1 MGILGQQNYRT
12 RKWFGKVTKNVTDI
26 PDLLE
31 VQKASFEEL
40 LQKDVAPSDRVKVGL
55 HNAFLSIFPITTF
68 NNAIELSYLGYSIGE
83 PQYDVDECKLRGTTY
98 ELPIKLKVAL
108 ASYDIDEN
116 NHRNKLNSITEQEIH
131 FGSIPCMTDWG
142 TFIINGTERVI
153 VNQLHRSPGTFFDC
167 DKTKTTSGNEVY
179 TSRIVPYHGS
189 WLDFEFDSKG
199 YLYVKIDRKKKFLAT
214 IFLRAWGYSKQEII
228 SAFYIPEKISVHD
241 VKSPDGKETLKAFY
255 KVVDREDENL
265 QKQKIPLDVVTSD
278 GKELAKEGKRFSTG
292 VLRKLEAAGI
302 SEIAIPGEYLT
313 GSDAGTKKDSKD
325 KEKEKTDYLFSQKR
339 LYAPVYDPETGK
351 MIADVNDA
359 IDKNLLDN
367 IIKKGV
373 TEFSVIYIENMN
385 YSPYLSN
392 TLANDKIDNVRK
404 EKDKDREEGRSEE
417 EELTP
422 REKALKE
429 IYKIMYPSTPPNLAT
444 AESYFYN
451 LFLNPELYDLSEV
464 GRLRINYKFKE
475 DVPLSTRQLRK
486 EDVMNSVITLL
497 ELTDGRGKV
506 DDIDHLGNRRVR
518 LVGELLEDVF
528 KTGLL
533 KMAHSIKEK
542 MTGNTMLEN
551 PTPYDVI
558 SYKQVSAVLKDFFA
572 GGQLSQFMD
581 HTNVLSEMT
590 HKRRLS
596 ALGPGGLTRE
606 HAGFD
611 VRDVHRTHYGRIC
624 PVETPEGP
632 NVGLIVSL
640 TTFARINKFG
650 YIETPYRKVVGC
662 RVTDEVVYLDSI
674 KEEKE
679 IIMPSSVKLDENGM
693 IVDEIVNA
701 RKEGDVARVPREEVT
716 LVDLVPVQLVSV
728 SAALIPF
735 LEHDDANRALMGS
748 NMQRQA
754 VPLIRTDAPLVGTGM
769 EKYVARDSGYTL
781 FAQRD
786 GVVVKV
792 DSSRIVVKVEEEENV
807 DVDIYNLIKFKRSN
821 QNTAIN
827 QRPVVSVGD
836 FVRKGDVIADGPA
849 INRGELALGK
859 NVLIAFMPWNG
870 YNYEDSVLINRRL
883 LKDDY
888 FTSIHIEEFL
898 CEARDTK
905 RGPEEITADIPNA
918 SDEILRKLDESGI
931 VRIGQKIKPG
941 DILVGKVT
949 PKGETVLTPEEKLL
963 RAIFGEKAGDVKDN
977 SLYVHP
983 GTEGIV
989 IDTRIFS
996 RKGVKKDNRMKE
1008 QIQEQEEIVRRNRDD
1023 EVRIIE
1029 KHTYELIRKMFVGK
1043 KTDADLKNEKDVV
1056 IVKKG
1061 TELTPEIVESIPE
1074 SVLAAVSVKDRDL
1087 IKNTKELI
1095 LNMRRKVETVKKI
1108 YDNKMKQISR
1118 DDDLTPGVVKSVK
1131 VFVAVKRKLSVG
1143 DKMSGRHGNKGVVS
1157 MLLPEE
1163 DVPYMEDGRTVD
1175 IVLNPLG
1182 VPSRMN
1188 IGQIFEVHLG
1198 LGARRLGE
1206 QINRY
1211 LQENYSVD
1219 KLRAKLKE
1227 ILDPSE
1233 DVAKMI
1239 DEASEDD
1246 VRSFIKSMKGG
1257 IYTATPVFDGAQ
1269 ESEIRQILK
1278 NTGERENGKMILFD
1292 GRTGEPF
1299 ESDVTVG
1306 VMYFLKLH
1314 HLVDEKVHARS
1325 TGPYSLVSQQPLGG
1339 KAQFGGQRLG
1349 EMEVWALGAYGAA
1362 YCLQEFLTVK
1372 SDDVEGRKKLYEAI
1386 VRGKTKYEMGT
1397 PASFTV
1403 LVSEMK
1409 SLCLDVN
1416 VLPTSKQ
1423 NR

>member
-12 RKWFGKVTKNVTDI
+12 RKWFGKVTKHVTDV

-31 VQKASFEEL
+31 VQKASFQEL
-40 LQKDVAPSDRVKVGL
+40 LQKDVAPADRKKIGL
-55 HNAFLSIFPITTF
+55 HKAFLSTFPITSF
-68 NNAIELSYLGYSIGE
+68 NNAIELSYLGYSVGE

-98 ELPIKLKVAL
+98 ELPLKIKAAL

-116 NHRNKLNSITEQEIH
+116 GNRSKLNSITEQEIH

-167 DKTKTTSGNEVY
+167 DKNKTTSGNEVY
-179 TSRIVPYHGS
+179 SARLIPYHGS
-189 WLDFEFDSKG
+189 WLDFEFDSKRL
-199 YLYVKIDRKKKFLAT
+199 LYVKIDRKKKFLAT
-214 IFLRAWGYSKQEII
+214 IFLKAWGYTTQDIV
-228 SAFYIPEKISVHD
+228 SAFYIPEKIAISD
-241 VKSPDGKETLKAFY
+241 VKVPEEKEAKKVY
-255 KVVDREDENL
+255 SKVVAGEDEEIL
-265 QKQKIPLDVVTSD
+265 KKQKIPADVIGKD
-278 GKELAKEGKRFSTG
+278 GKNGKESKELAKEGKKFSTG
-292 VLRKLEAAGI
+292 VLKRLKEAGVGD
-302 SEIAIPGEYLT
+302 IPLTAEYLI
-313 GSDAGTKKDSKD
+313 G
-325 KEKEKTDYLFSQKR
+325 KR
-339 LYAPVYDPETGK
+339 LYAPVCDPKTDEI
-351 MIADVNDA
+351 IANVNDEINA
-359 IDKNLLDN
+359 TLLDN
-367 IIKKGV
+367 ITKKGV
-373 TEFSVIYIENMN
+373 KEFSIIYFENMN

-392 TLANDKIDNVRK
+392 TLKADKTASKEDALLEIYRMMVPSNPVKIDVAQ
-404 EKDKDREEGRSEE
+404 G
-417 EELTP
+417 
-422 REKALKE
+422 
-429 IYKIMYPSTPPNLAT
+429 
-444 AESYFYN
+444 YFN
-451 LFLNPELYDLSEV
+451 ALFLNSENYDLSEV
-464 GRLRINYKFKE
+464 GRLRMNYKFKE
-475 DVPLSTRQLRK
+475 DVALSERQLRK
-486 EDVMNSVITLL
+486 EDVMNSIICLL

-518 LVGELLEDVF
+518 LVGELLEDTF

-533 KMAHSIKEK
+533 KMSHSIKEK
-542 MTGNTMLEN
+542 LAGGSPEN
-551 PTPYDVI
+551 NQSPYEVI
-558 SYKQVSAVLKDFFA
+558 SYKQVSAVLKDFFT
-572 GGQLSQFMD
+572 GGTLSQFMD

-596 ALGPGGLTRE
+596 ALGPGGLTRD
-606 HAGFD
+606 HAGFE

-640 TTFARINKFG
+640 TTFARIDKFG
-650 YIETPYRKVVGC
+650 YIETPYRVVKNC
-662 RVTDEVVYLDSI
+662 KVTDEVVYLDAI
-674 KEEKE
+674 KEETE
-679 IIMPSSVKLDENGM
+679 VIMPSSVKLDKKGM
-693 IVDEIVNA
+693 IIDEIVNA
-701 RKEGDVARVPREEVT
+701 RKDGEPVRVPREEVT

-754 VPLIRTDAPLVGTGM
+754 VPLVKTDAPLVGTGM

-786 GVVVKV
+786 GMVVKV
-792 DSSRIVVKVEEEENV
+792 DSSRIVVKVEEDNNV

-888 FTSIHIEEFL
+888 YTSIHIEEFI

-931 VRIGQKIKPG
+931 IRIGQKIKPG

-983 GTEGIV
+983 GTEGVV

-996 RKGVKKDNRMKE
+996 RKGVKKDNRIKE
-1008 QIQEQEEIVRRNRDD
+1008 QMQEQMDAVKRNRDD

-1056 IVKKG
+1056 VVKKG
-1061 TELTPEIVESIPE
+1061 TELTSEILATVPE
-1074 SVLAAVSVKDRDL
+1074 SLLGALSVKDREL
-1087 IKNTKELI
+1087 LKTAKELL
-1095 LNMRRKVETVKKI
+1095 LNMNRKVDTVKKI
-1108 YDNKMKQISR
+1108 YDNKLKQISR

-1198 LGARRLGE
+1198 LGARKLGE

-1211 LQENYSVD
+1211 MEENYGVD

-1227 ILDPSE
+1227 ILQPSDE
-1233 DVAKMI
+1233 VAKLI
-1239 DEASEDD
+1239 DESDEDD
-1246 VRSFIKSMKGG
+1246 IRSFIKSMKGG

-1278 NTGERENGKMILFD
+1278 DTGERENGKMILFD

-1325 TGPYSLVSQQPLGG
+1325 TGPYSLVTQQPLGG

-1386 VRGKTKYEMGT
+1386 VRGKTKYEMGI
-1397 PASFTV
+1397 PASFSV
-1403 LVSEMK
+1403 LVKEMQ
-1409 SLCLDVN
+1409 SLCLNVN
-1416 VLPTSKQ
+1416 LIEDN

>member
-12 RKWFGKVTKNVTDI
+12 RKWFGKVAKNVTDI

-31 VQKASFEEL
+31 VQKASFQEL
-40 LQKDVAPSDRVKVGL
+40 LQKDVAPADRKKIGL
-55 HNAFLSIFPITTF
+55 HNAFLSIFPITSF
-68 NNAIELSYLGYSIGE
+68 NKAIELSYLGYSIGE

-98 ELPIKLKVAL
+98 ELPLKIRAAL

-116 NHRNKLNSITEQEIH
+116 GNRSKLNSITEQEIH

-167 DKTKTTSGNEVY
+167 DKLKTTSGNEVY
-179 TSRIVPYHGS
+179 AARLIPYHGS
-189 WLDFEFDSKG
+189 WLDFEFDSKRL
-199 YLYVKIDRKKKFLAT
+199 LYVKIDRKKKFLAT
-214 IFLRAWGYSKQEII
+214 IFLKAWGYTTQEIV
-228 SAFYIPEKISVHD
+228 SAFYIPEKIAVHD
-241 VKSPDGKETLKAFY
+241 GVLA
-255 KVVDREDENL
+255 KVVSREDENL
-265 QKQKIPLDVVTSD
+265 SKQKVPVDVIGPED
-278 GKELAKEGKRFSTG
+278 KEIAKEGKKFSTG
-292 VLRKLEAAGI
+292 IIKRLEAAGI
-302 SEIAIPGEYLT
+302 SEITLPAEYLL
-313 GSDAGTKKDSKD
+313 G
-325 KEKEKTDYLFSQKR
+325 KR
-339 LYAPVYDPETGK
+339 LYAPVTDPKTGEVF
-351 MIADVNDA
+351 ANVNDEINA
-359 IDKNLLDN
+359 TLLDN

-373 TEFSVIYIENMN
+373 QEFSIIYFENMN

-392 TLANDKIDNVRK
+392 TLKADKTNSK
-404 EKDKDREEGRSEE
+404 EE
-417 EELTP
+417 
-422 REKALKE
+422 ALLE
-429 IYKIMYPSTPPNLAT
+429 IYKMMVPSNPVKIDVAQG
-444 AESYFYN
+444 YFN
-451 LFLNPELYDLSEV
+451 ALFLNPENYDLSEV
-464 GRLRINYKFKE
+464 GRLRMNYKFKE
-475 DVPLSTRQLRK
+475 DVPLSNRQLRK
-486 EDVMNSVITLL
+486 EDVMNSVVCLL

-533 KMAHSIKEK
+533 KMSHSIKEK
-542 MTGNTMLEN
+542 IAGSGTLDN

-572 GGQLSQFMD
+572 SGQLSQFMD

-596 ALGPGGLTRE
+596 ALGPGGLTRD

-640 TTFARINKFG
+640 TTFARIDQFG
-650 YIETPYRKVVGC
+650 YIETPYRVVRNC
-662 RVTDEVVYLDSI
+662 KVTDEVVYLDAI
-674 KEEKE
+674 KEETE
-679 IIMPSSVKLDENGM
+679 VIMPSSVKLDEKGM
-693 IVDEIVNA
+693 IIDEIVNA
-701 RKEGDVARVPREEVT
+701 RKVGEVARVPREEVT

-754 VPLIRTDAPLVGTGM
+754 VPLIKTDAPLVGTGM

-786 GVVVKV
+786 GTVVKV
-792 DSSRIVVKVEEEENV
+792 DSSRIVVKVEEDNNV

-888 FTSIHIEEFL
+888 YTSVHIEEFI

-931 VRIGQKIKPG
+931 IRIGQKIKPG

-983 GTEGIV
+983 GTEGVV

-1008 QIQEQEEIVRRNRDD
+1008 QMQEQMDAVKRNRDD

-1029 KHTYELIRKMFVGK
+1029 KHTYELVRKMFAGK
-1043 KTDADLKNEKDVV
+1043 KTDADLKNEKDAV

-1061 TELTPEIVESIPE
+1061 TELTPELLETIPE
-1074 SVLAAVSVKDRDL
+1074 SVIGNLSVKDREL
-1087 IKNTKELI
+1087 VKTSRELI
-1095 LNMRRKVETVKKI
+1095 LNMRRKVDTVKKI

-1198 LGARRLGE
+1198 LGARKLGE
-1206 QINRY
+1206 QINRS
-1211 LQENYSVD
+1211 LEENYGVD

-1227 ILDPSE
+1227 VLNPSKE
-1233 DVAKMI
+1233 VAKLI

-1269 ESEIRQILK
+1269 ESEIRDILK
-1278 NTGERENGKMILFD
+1278 KTGERENGKMILFD

-1325 TGPYSLVSQQPLGG
+1325 TGPYSLVTQQPLGG

-1386 VRGKTKYEMGT
+1386 VRGKTKYEMGI
-1397 PASFTV
+1397 PASFSV
-1403 LVSEMK
+1403 LVKEMQ
-1409 SLCLDVN
+1409 SLCLNVN
-1416 VLPTSKQ
+1416 LIEEN

>member
-12 RKWFGKVTKNVTDI
+12 RKWFGKVAKHVTDV

-31 VQKASFEEL
+31 VQKASFDEL
-40 LQKDVAPSDRVKVGL
+40 LQKDTAPSDRVKVGL
-55 HNAFLSIFPITTF
+55 HNAFLSVFPITTF

-98 ELPIKLKVAL
+98 ELPLKIRVAL

-116 NHRNKLNSITEQEIH
+116 NRRRQLNSITEQEIH

-167 DKTKTTSGNEVY
+167 DKNKTTSGNEVY
-179 TSRIVPYHGS
+179 ASRLIPYHGS

-214 IFLRAWGYSKQEII
+214 IFLRAWGYTKQEII
-228 SAFYIPEKISVHD
+228 SAFYIPEKITVHD
-241 VKSPDGKETLKAFY
+241 GVIA

-265 QKQKIPLDVVTSD
+265 QKQKVPLDIVAAD
-278 GKELAKEGKRFSTG
+278 GKDIAKEGKRFSTG
-292 VLRKLEAAGI
+292 VLRKLEAAGV
-302 SEIAIPGEYLT
+302 SEINLPAEYLT
-313 GSDAGTKKDSKD
+313 GSAADTKKD
-325 KEKEKTDYLFSQKR
+325 KEKGEKEYLFSQKR

-359 IDKNLLDN
+359 ITATLLN
-367 IIKKGV
+367 TIIAKGIK
-373 TEFSVIYIENMN
+373 EFSVIYIENMN

-392 TLANDKIDNVRK
+392 TLANDKIDPVR
-404 EKDKDREEGRSEE
+404 KDKDKEEDDGLTSRER
-417 EELTP
+417 
-422 REKALKE
+422 ALKE
-429 IYKIMYPSTPPNLAT
+429 IYRIMYPSTPSNVQT
-444 AESYFYN
+444 AENYFNN
-451 LFLNPELYDLSEV
+451 LFMNPESYDLSEV
-464 GRLRINYKFKE
+464 GRLRMNYKFKE
-475 DVPLSTRQLRK
+475 NVPLSQRQLRK
-486 EDVMNSVITLL
+486 EDVMNSVICLL

-542 MTGNTMLEN
+542 MAGNTLLEN

-596 ALGPGGLTRE
+596 ALGPGGLTRD

-640 TTFARINKFG
+640 TTFARIDKFG
-650 YIETPYRKVVGC
+650 YIETPYRVVKNC
-662 RVTDEVVYLDSI
+662 KVTDEVVYIDAI
-674 KEEKE
+674 KEETE
-679 IIMPSSVKLDENGM
+679 VIMPCSVKLDKNGK
-693 IVDEIVNA
+693 IIDEIVNA
-701 RKEGDVARVPREEVT
+701 RKEGEVVRVPREEVT

-786 GVVVKV
+786 GTVVKV
-792 DSSRIVVKVEEEENV
+792 DSGRIVVKVEEDGNV
-807 DVDIYNLIKFKRSN
+807 DVDIYNLTKFKRSN

-836 FVRKGDVIADGPA
+836 FVRKGDTIADGPA

-996 RKGVKKDNRMKE
+996 RKGVKKDNRMKA
-1008 QIQEQEEIVRRNRDD
+1008 QLQEQMDIVKRNRDD

-1029 KHTYELIRKMFVGK
+1029 KHTYELVRKMLEGK
-1043 KTDADLKNEKDVV
+1043 KTDAELRNEKDAVV
-1056 IVKKG
+1056 VKKG
-1061 TELTPEIVESIPE
+1061 VELTPEVLASIPE
-1074 SVLAAVSVKDRDL
+1074 SVIAGVSVKDKEL
-1087 IKNTKELI
+1087 LKNVKELI
-1095 LNMRRKVETVKKI
+1095 LNMRRKVDTVKKI

-1211 LQENYSVD
+1211 LQENYGID

-1233 DVAKMI
+1233 EVAKMI

-1269 ESEIRQILK
+1269 ESEIRDILK
-1278 NTGERENGKMILFD
+1278 KTGEHENGKMILFD

-1409 SLCLDVN
+1409 SLCLDVRVISN
-1416 VLPTSKQ
+1416 QKQ

>member
-12 RKWFGKVTKNVTDI
+12 RKWFGKVTKNVTDV

-31 VQKASFEEL
+31 VQKASFQEL
-40 LQKDVAPSDRVKVGL
+40 LQKDVAPADRKKIGL
-55 HNAFLSIFPITTF
+55 HKAFLSTFPITSF
-68 NNAIELSYLGYSIGE
+68 NNAIELTYLGYSVGE

-98 ELPIKLKVAL
+98 ELPLKIKAAL
-108 ASYDIDEN
+108 TSYDVDEN
-116 NHRNKLNSITEQEIH
+116 GNRSKFNSTTEQEIH

-167 DKTKTTSGNEVY
+167 DKNKTTSGNEVY
-179 TSRIVPYHGS
+179 SARLIPYHGS
-189 WLDFEFDSKG
+189 WLDFEFDSKRL
-199 YLYVKIDRKKKFLAT
+199 LYVKIDRKKKFLAT
-214 IFLRAWGYSKQEII
+214 IFLKAWGYTTQEIV

-241 VKSPDGKETLKAFY
+241 GIFA
-255 KVVDREDENL
+255 KVVSRNDENL
-265 QKQKIPLDVVTSD
+265 SKQKVPVDVIGPD
-278 GKELAKEGKRFSTG
+278 DKELAKEGKKFSTG
-292 VLRKLEAAGI
+292 IMKKLEAAGV
-302 SEIAIPGEYLT
+302 SEITLPAEYIL
-313 GSDAGTKKDSKD
+313 G
-325 KEKEKTDYLFSQKR
+325 KR
-339 LYAPVYDPETGK
+339 LFAPVCDPKTGEVF
-351 MIADVNDA
+351 ANVNDEINA
-359 IDKNLLDN
+359 TLLDN
-367 IIKKGV
+367 ITKKGV
-373 TEFSVIYIENMN
+373 QEFSIIYFENMN

-392 TLANDKIDNVRK
+392 TLKADKTNSKEDALLEIYRMMVPSNPVKIDVAQ
-404 EKDKDREEGRSEE
+404 G
-417 EELTP
+417 
-422 REKALKE
+422 
-429 IYKIMYPSTPPNLAT
+429 
-444 AESYFYN
+444 YFN
-451 LFLNPELYDLSEV
+451 ALFLNPENYDLSEV
-464 GRLRINYKFKE
+464 GRLRMNYKFKE
-475 DVPLSTRQLRK
+475 DVPLSERQLRK
-486 EDVMNSVITLL
+486 EDVMNSIICLL

-518 LVGELLEDVF
+518 LVGELLEDTF

-533 KMAHSIKEK
+533 KMSHSIKEK
-542 MTGNTMLEN
+542 LAGGSPDNN
-551 PTPYDVI
+551 QSPYEVI
-558 SYKQVSAVLKDFFA
+558 SYKQVSAVLKDFFT
-572 GGQLSQFMD
+572 GGTLSQFMD

-596 ALGPGGLTRE
+596 ALGPGGLTRD

-640 TTFARINKFG
+640 TTFARIDKFG
-650 YIETPYRKVVGC
+650 YIETPYRVVKNC
-662 RVTDEVVYLDSI
+662 KVTDEVVYLDAI
-674 KEEKE
+674 KEENE
-679 IIMPSSVKLDENGM
+679 VIMPSSVKLDKKGM
-693 IVDEIVNA
+693 IIDEIVNA
-701 RKEGDVARVPREEVT
+701 RKEGEPVRVPREEVT

-754 VPLIRTDAPLVGTGM
+754 VPLVRTDAPLVGTGM

-786 GVVVKV
+786 GMVVKV
-792 DSSRIVVKVEEEENV
+792 DSSRIVVKVEENNNV

-870 YNYEDSVLINRRL
+870 YNYEDSVLVNRRL

-888 FTSIHIEEFL
+888 YTSVHIEEFI

-931 VRIGQKIKPG
+931 IRIGQKIKPG

-983 GTEGIV
+983 GTEGVV
-989 IDTRIFS
+989 IDTRIFA
-996 RKGVKKDNRMKE
+996 RKGIKKDNRLKE
-1008 QIQEQEEIVRRNRDD
+1008 QMQEQMDAVKRNRDD

-1043 KTDADLKNEKDVV
+1043 KTDADLKNEKDAVV
-1056 IVKKG
+1056 IKKG
-1061 TELTPEIVESIPE
+1061 TELTPEILANVPE
-1074 SVLAAVSVKDRDL
+1074 SLMGALSVKDREVL
-1087 IKNTKELI
+1087 KTAKELL
-1095 LNMRRKVETVKKI
+1095 LNMNRKVDTVKKI
-1108 YDNKMKQISR
+1108 YDNKLKQISK

-1198 LGARRLGE
+1198 LGARKLGE

-1211 LQENYSVD
+1211 LEENYGVD

-1227 ILDPSE
+1227 ILQPSDE
-1233 DVAKMI
+1233 VAKLI
-1239 DEASEDD
+1239 DEADEDD

-1325 TGPYSLVSQQPLGG
+1325 TGPYSLVTQQPLGG

-1386 VRGKTKYEMGT
+1386 VRGKTKYEMGI
-1397 PASFTV
+1397 PASFSV
-1403 LVSEMK
+1403 LVKEMQ
-1409 SLCLDVN
+1409 SLCLNVN
-1416 VLPTSKQ
+1416 LIEDSN

>member
-12 RKWFGKVTKNVTDI
+12 RKWFGKVAKNVTDI

-31 VQKASFEEL
+31 VQKASFQDL
-40 LQKDVAPSDRVKVGL
+40 LQKDVAPADRKKIGL
-55 HNAFLSIFPITTF
+55 HNAFLSIFPITSF
-68 NNAIELSYLGYSIGE
+68 NNAIELSYLGYSVGE

-98 ELPIKLKVAL
+98 ELPLKIKAAL

-116 NHRNKLNSITEQEIH
+116 GNRSKLNSITEQEIH

-167 DKTKTTSGNEVY
+167 DKNKTTSGNEVY
-179 TSRIVPYHGS
+179 AARLIPYHGS
-189 WLDFEFDSKG
+189 WLDFEFDSKRL
-199 YLYVKIDRKKKFLAT
+199 LYVKIDRKKKILAT
-214 IFLRAWGYSKQEII
+214 IFLKAWGYTTQEII

-241 VKSPDGKETLKAFY
+241 GVLA
-255 KVVDREDENL
+255 KVISKDDENL
-265 QKQKIPLDVVTSD
+265 VKQKVPVDVMGPED
-278 GKELAKEGKRFSTG
+278 KEIAKEGKKFSG
-292 VLRKLEAAGI
+292 GILKKLEAAGI
-302 SEIAIPGEYLT
+302 SELSLPAEYVL
-313 GSDAGTKKDSKD
+313 G
-325 KEKEKTDYLFSQKR
+325 KR
-339 LYAPVYDPETGK
+339 LFAPVADPKTGE
-351 MIADVNDA
+351 IFANVNDEINA
-359 IDKNLLDN
+359 TLLDN
-367 IIKKGV
+367 IMKKGV
-373 TEFSVIYIENMN
+373 QEFSIIYFENMN

-392 TLANDKIDNVRK
+392 TLKADKTGSQED
-404 EKDKDREEGRSEE
+404 
-417 EELTP
+417 
-422 REKALKE
+422 ALLE
-429 IYKIMYPSTPPNLAT
+429 IYRMMVPSNPVRPDVARG
-444 AESYFYN
+444 YFN
-451 LFLNPELYDLSEV
+451 ALFLNPENYDLSEV
-464 GRLRINYKFKE
+464 GRLRMNYKFKE
-475 DVPLSTRQLRK
+475 DVPLSNRQLRK
-486 EDVMNSVITLL
+486 EDVLNSVVCLL
-497 ELTDGRGKV
+497 ELTDGRGKI

-533 KMAHSIKEK
+533 KMSHSIKEK
-542 MTGNTMLEN
+542 IAGGSPEN
-551 PTPYDVI
+551 NQSPYEVI
-558 SYKQVSAVLKDFFA
+558 SYKQVSAVLKDFFT
-572 GGQLSQFMD
+572 GGTLSQFMD

-596 ALGPGGLTRE
+596 ALGPGGLTRD
-606 HAGFD
+606 HAGYD

-640 TTFARINKFG
+640 TTFARIDQFG
-650 YIETPYRKVVGC
+650 YIETPYRVVKDC
-662 RVTDEVVYLDSI
+662 KVTDEVVYLDAI
-674 KEEKE
+674 KEENE
-679 IIMPSSVKLDENGM
+679 VIVPSSVKLDKNGM

-701 RKEGDVARVPREEVT
+701 RKVGEVARVPREEVT

-754 VPLIRTDAPLVGTGM
+754 VPLIKTDAPLVGTGM

-786 GVVVKV
+786 GTVVKV
-792 DSSRIVVKVEEEENV
+792 DSSRIVVKVEEDNNV

-888 FTSIHIEEFL
+888 YTSVHIEEFV

-931 VRIGQKIKPG
+931 IRIGQKIKPG

-983 GTEGIV
+983 GTEGVV

-996 RKGVKKDNRMKE
+996 RKGVKKDNRIKE
-1008 QIQEQEEIVRRNRDD
+1008 QMQAQMDSVKRNRDD

-1043 KTDADLKNEKDVV
+1043 KTDADLKNEKDAV

-1061 TELTPEIVESIPE
+1061 TELTAELLETIPE
-1074 SVLAAVSVKDRDL
+1074 GVIGAISVKDREVL
-1087 IKNTKELI
+1087 KTAKELL
-1095 LNMRRKVETVKKI
+1095 LNMGRKVDTVRKI

-1198 LGARRLGE
+1198 LGARKLGE

-1211 LQENYSVD
+1211 LEENYSVD
-1219 KLRAKLKE
+1219 KLRSKLKE
-1227 ILDPSE
+1227 VLQPSDE
-1233 DVAKMI
+1233 VAKLI
-1239 DEASEDD
+1239 DEADEDD
-1246 VRSFIKSMKGG
+1246 VRSFVKSMKGG

-1269 ESEIRQILK
+1269 ESEIRDILK
-1278 NTGERENGKMILFD
+1278 KTGERENGKMILFD

-1325 TGPYSLVSQQPLGG
+1325 TGPYSLVTQQPLGG

-1386 VRGKTKYEMGT
+1386 VRGKTKYEMGI
-1397 PASFTV
+1397 PASFSV
-1403 LVSEMK
+1403 LVKEMQ
-1409 SLCLDVN
+1409 SLCLNVN
-1416 VLPTSKQ
+1416 LIEDN

>member
-12 RKWFGKVTKNVTDI
+12 RKWFGRVTKNVTDI

-31 VQKASFEEL
+31 VQKASFQDL
-40 LQKDVAPSDRVKVGL
+40 LQKDVASADRKKIGL
-55 HNAFLSIFPITTF
+55 HNAFLSIFPITSF
-68 NNAIELSYLGYSIGE
+68 NKAIELSYLGYSVGE
-83 PQYDVDECKLRGTTY
+83 PQYDVEECKLRGTTY
-98 ELPIKLKVAL
+98 ELPLKIKAAL

-116 NHRNKLNSITEQEIH
+116 GNRTKLNSITEQEIH

-167 DKTKTTSGNEVY
+167 DKLKTTSGNEVY
-179 TSRIVPYHGS
+179 ASRLIPYHGS
-189 WLDFEFDSKG
+189 WLDFEFDSKRL
-199 YLYVKIDRKKKFLAT
+199 LYVKIDRKKKFLAT
-214 IFLRAWGYSKQEII
+214 IFLKAWGYTNQEII
-228 SAFYIPEKISVHD
+228 SAFYIPEKITIHD
-241 VKSPDGKETLKAFY
+241 GAIA
-255 KVVDREDENL
+255 KVLTFGESASDDENEDLPKQTEEELREYENL
-265 QKQKIPLDVVTSD
+265 QKQNVPVDVVGPD
-278 GKELAKEGKRFSTG
+278 GKEIAKEGKKFSRG
-292 VLRKLEAAGI
+292 VLKKLEKAGI
-302 SEIAIPGEYLT
+302 REINLSAEYLN
-313 GSDAGTKKDSKD
+313 G
-325 KEKEKTDYLFSQKR
+325 KR
-339 LYAPVYDPETGK
+339 LYSPVYDPKTGDL
-351 MIADVNDA
+351 IANVNDE
-359 IDKNLLDN
+359 ITPQLLSDILKKEVKELS
-367 IIKKGV
+367 IIY
-373 TEFSVIYIENMN
+373 FENMN

-392 TLANDKIDNVRK
+392 TLKADKTNSK
-404 EKDKDREEGRSEE
+404 ED
-417 EELTP
+417 
-422 REKALKE
+422 ALLE
-429 IYKIMYPSTPPNLAT
+429 IYKMMVPSNPVK
-444 AESYFYN
+444 AEVAQGYFN
-451 LFLNPELYDLSEV
+451 ALFLNPENYDLSEV
-464 GRLRINYKFKE
+464 GRLRMNYKFHE
-475 DVPLSTRQLRK
+475 NVPLSERQLRK
-486 EDVMNSVITLL
+486 EDVMNSVIALL
-497 ELTDGRGKV
+497 ELTDHRGV
-506 DDIDHLGNRRVR
+506 IDDIDHLGNRRVR

-533 KMAHSIKEK
+533 KMSHSIREK
-542 MTGNTMLEN
+542 IASSGTLDN

-572 GGQLSQFMD
+572 SGQLSQFMD

-596 ALGPGGLTRE
+596 ALGPGGLTRD

-640 TTFARINKFG
+640 TTFARIDKFG
-650 YIETPYRKVVGC
+650 YIETPYKVVKDC
-662 RVTDEVVYLDSI
+662 KVTDEVVYLNAI
-674 KEEKE
+674 QEEGE
-679 IIMPSSVKLDENGM
+679 IIMPSSIKLDKNGK
-693 IVDEIVNA
+693 IIDEIVNA
-701 RKEGDVARVPREEVT
+701 RMGGEVARVPREKVT
-716 LVDLVPVQLVSV
+716 YVDLVPVQLVSV

-786 GVVVKV
+786 GTVVKV
-792 DSSRIVVKVEEEENV
+792 DSSRIVVKVGDDTNV

-888 FTSIHIEEFL
+888 YTSVHIEEFI

-931 VRIGQKIKPG
+931 IRIGQKIKPG

-983 GTEGIV
+983 GTEGVV

-1008 QIQEQEEIVRRNRDD
+1008 QMQEQMDAVKRNRDD

-1043 KTDADLKNEKDVV
+1043 KTDADLRNEKEAV

-1061 TELTPEIVESIPE
+1061 TELTPEILDSIPE
-1074 SVLAAVSVKDRDL
+1074 SVIAGLSVKDKEL
-1087 IKNTKELI
+1087 LKNAKELI
-1095 LNMRRKVETVKKI
+1095 LNMRRKVDTVKKI

-1198 LGARRLGE
+1198 LGARKLGE

-1211 LQENYSVD
+1211 LAENYSVD

-1233 DVAKMI
+1233 EVAKII
-1239 DEASEDD
+1239 DEADEDD

-1325 TGPYSLVSQQPLGG
+1325 TGPYSLVTQQPLGG

-1397 PASFTV
+1397 PASFSV
-1403 LVSEMK
+1403 LVNEMQ
-1409 SLCLDVN
+1409 SLCLDVQLLSN
-1416 VLPTSKQ
+1416 SKQ

>member
-1 MGILGQQNYRT
+1 MMGILGQQNYRT
-12 RKWFGKVTKNVTDI
+12 RKWFGKVAKNVTDI

-31 VQKASFEEL
+31 VQKASFQEL
-40 LQKDVAPSDRVKVGL
+40 LQKDTAPDDRKKIGL
-55 HNAFLSIFPITTF
+55 HNAFLSIFPITSF
-68 NNAIELSYLGYSIGE
+68 NKAIELEYKSYSIGE

-98 ELPIKLKVAL
+98 ELPLKIKAAL
-108 ASYDIDEN
+108 ASYEIDEN
-116 NHRNKLNSITEQEIH
+116 GNRSKLNSITEQEIH

-167 DKTKTTSGNEVY
+167 DKLKTTSGNEVY
-179 TSRIVPYHGS
+179 AARLIPYHGS
-189 WLDFEFDSKG
+189 WLDFEFDSKRL
-199 YLYVKIDRKKKFLAT
+199 LYVKIDRKKKFLAT
-214 IFLRAWGYSKQEII
+214 IFLKAWGYTNQEIV
-228 SAFYIPEKISVHD
+228 SAFYIPEKIAVHD
-241 VKSPDGKETLKAFY
+241 GVLA
-255 KVVDREDENL
+255 KVVSRDDENL
-265 QKQKIPLDVVTSD
+265 SKQKVPVDVMGPD
-278 GKELAKEGKRFSTG
+278 DKELAKEGKKFSTG
-292 VLRKLEAAGI
+292 ILKRLEAAGV
-302 SEIAIPGEYLT
+302 SEITLPAEYIL
-313 GSDAGTKKDSKD
+313 G
-325 KEKEKTDYLFSQKR
+325 KR
-339 LYAPVYDPETGK
+339 LFAPICDPKTGEVF
-351 MIADVNDA
+351 ANVNDEINA
-359 IDKNLLDN
+359 TLLDN
-367 IIKKGV
+367 IMKKGIK
-373 TEFSVIYIENMN
+373 EFSIIYFENMN

-392 TLANDKIDNVRK
+392 TLKADKTASK
-404 EKDKDREEGRSEE
+404 ED
-417 EELTP
+417 
-422 REKALKE
+422 ALLE
-429 IYKIMYPSTPPNLAT
+429 IYKMMVPSNPVKIDVAQG
-444 AESYFYN
+444 YFN
-451 LFLNPELYDLSEV
+451 ALFLNPENYDLSEV
-464 GRLRINYKFKE
+464 GRLRMNYKFKE
-475 DVPLSTRQLRK
+475 DVPLSNRQLRK
-486 EDVMNSVITLL
+486 EDVMNSIVCLL
-497 ELTDGRGKV
+497 ELTDGRGKI

-533 KMAHSIKEK
+533 KMSHSIKEK
-542 MTGNTMLEN
+542 IAGSGTLDN

-558 SYKQVSAVLKDFFA
+558 SYKQVSAVLKEFFA

-596 ALGPGGLTRE
+596 ALGPGGLTRD

-640 TTFARINKFG
+640 TTFARIDKFG
-650 YIETPYRKVVGC
+650 YIETPYRIVRNCK
-662 RVTDEVVYLDSI
+662 VTDEIVYLDAI
-674 KEEKE
+674 KEENE
-679 IIMPSSVKLDENGM
+679 VIMPSSVKLDENGM
-693 IVDEIVNA
+693 IMEEIVNA
-701 RKEGDVARVPREEVT
+701 RVVGEVARVPRESVT

-786 GVVVKV
+786 GTVVKV
-792 DSSRIVVKVEEEENV
+792 DSSRIVVKVEEDNNV

-888 FTSIHIEEFL
+888 YTSVHIEEFI

-931 VRIGQKIKPG
+931 IRIGQKIKPG

-983 GTEGIV
+983 GTEGVV

-996 RKGVKKDNRMKE
+996 RKGVKKYNRMKE
-1008 QIQEQEEIVRRNRDD
+1008 QMQEQMDAVKRNRDD

-1029 KHTYELIRKMFVGK
+1029 KHTYELVRKMFVGK
-1043 KTDADLKNEKDVV
+1043 KTDADLKNEKDAV

-1061 TELTPEIVESIPE
+1061 VTLTQEVLVGIPE
-1074 SVLAAVSVKDRDL
+1074 GVLGAISVKDRDIL
-1087 IKNTKELI
+1087 KTAKELI
-1095 LNMRRKVETVKKI
+1095 LNMRRKVDTVKKI
-1108 YDNKMKQISR
+1108 YDNKLKQISR

-1198 LGARRLGE
+1198 LGARKLGE

-1211 LQENYSVD
+1211 LEENYGID

-1227 ILDPSE
+1227 ILDP
-1233 DVAKMI
+1233 
-1239 DEASEDD
+1239 
-1246 VRSFIKSMKGG
+1246 
-1257 IYTATPVFDGAQ
+1257 
-1269 ESEIRQILK
+1269 
-1278 NTGERENGKMILFD
+1278 
-1292 GRTGEPF
+1292 
-1299 ESDVTVG
+1299 
-1306 VMYFLKLH
+1306 
-1314 HLVDEKVHARS
+1314 
-1325 TGPYSLVSQQPLGG
+1325 
-1339 KAQFGGQRLG
+1339 
-1349 EMEVWALGAYGAA
+1349 
-1362 YCLQEFLTVK
+1362 
-1372 SDDVEGRKKLYEAI
+1372 
-1386 VRGKTKYEMGT
+1386 
-1397 PASFTV
+1397 
-1403 LVSEMK
+1403 
-1409 SLCLDVN
+1409 
-1416 VLPTSKQ
+1416 
-1423 NR
+1423 

>member
-12 RKWFGKVTKNVTDI
+12 RKWFGKVAKNVTDI

-40 LQKDVAPSDRVKVGL
+40 LQKDVAPSDRAKVGL
-55 HNAFLSIFPITTF
+55 HNAFTSIFPITTF

-98 ELPIKLKVAL
+98 ELPLKIKVAL

-116 NHRNKLNSITEQEIH
+116 NRRTKLNSITEQEIH

-228 SAFYIPEKISVHD
+228 SAFYIPEKIAVHD
-241 VKSPDGKETLKAFY
+241 GMIA
-255 KVVDREDENL
+255 KVIDREDENL
-265 QKQKIPLDVVTSD
+265 QKQKIPLDIVASD
-278 GKELAKEGKRFSTG
+278 GKDIAKEGKRFSSG

-302 SEIAIPGEYLT
+302 SEITLPAEYLT
-313 GSDAGTKKDSKD
+313 GSDSGSKKESKDKD
-325 KEKEKTDYLFSQKR
+325 KEKEKGAEYFFPQKR

-359 IDKNLLDN
+359 INATLLDN
-367 IIKKGV
+367 IIKKGIK
-373 TEFSVIYIENMN
+373 EFSVIYIENMN

-392 TLANDKIDNVRK
+392 TLANDKIDAVKKDK
-404 EKDKDREEGRSEE
+404 EKKEKEEGAGEE

-422 REKALKE
+422 REKALME
-429 IYKIMYPSTPPNLAT
+429 IYRIMYPSTPPNLYT
-444 AESYFYN
+444 AENYFN
-451 LFLNPELYDLSEV
+451 TLFLNPELYDLSEV
-464 GRLRINYKFKE
+464 GRLRINYKFNE
-475 DVPLSTRQLRK
+475 NVPLSVRQLRK

-542 MTGNTMLEN
+542 MAGNTMLEN

-558 SYKQVSAVLKDFFA
+558 SYKQVSSVLKDFFA

-640 TTFARINKFG
+640 TTFARIDKFG
-650 YIETPYRKVVGC
+650 YIETPYRVVKNC
-662 RVTDEVVYLDSI
+662 KVTDEVVYLDAI

-679 IIMPSSVKLDENGM
+679 IIMPSSVRLDENGM
-693 IVDEIVNA
+693 IADEIVNA
-701 RKEGDVARVPREEVT
+701 RVIGEVARVPREKVT

-781 FAQRD
+781 FANRD
-786 GVVVKV
+786 GIVVKV
-792 DSSRIVVKVEEEENV
+792 DSSRIVVKVEENDNV

-918 SDEILRKLDESGI
+918 SEEILRKLDESGI

-996 RKGVKKDNRMKE
+996 RKGAKKDNRMKD
-1008 QIQEQEEIVRRNRDD
+1008 QIHEQEEIVKRNRDD

-1043 KTDADLKNEKDVV
+1043 KTDADLKNEKDAV

-1061 TELTPEIVESIPE
+1061 TLLTQEIVDSIPE
-1074 SVLAAVSVKDRDL
+1074 GVLAAVSVKDKDL

-1095 LNMRRKVETVKKI
+1095 LNMRRKVDTVKKI
-1108 YDNKMKQISR
+1108 YDNKLKQISR

-1211 LQENYSVD
+1211 LEENYGVD

-1233 DVAKMI
+1233 EVAKMI

-1246 VRSFIKSMKGG
+1246 VRSFVKSMKGG

-1416 VLPTSKQ
+1416 VSKP

>member
-12 RKWFGKVTKNVTDI
+12 RKWFGKVAKNVTDI

-31 VQKASFEEL
+31 VQKASFQEL
-40 LQKDVAPSDRVKVGL
+40 LQKDVAPADRKKIGL
-55 HNAFLSIFPITTF
+55 HNAFLSIFPITSF
-68 NNAIELSYLGYSIGE
+68 NKAIELSYLGYSIGE

-98 ELPIKLKVAL
+98 ELPLKIRAAL

-116 NHRNKLNSITEQEIH
+116 GNRSKLNSITEQEIH

-167 DKTKTTSGNEVY
+167 DKLKTTSGNEVY
-179 TSRIVPYHGS
+179 AARLIPYHGS
-189 WLDFEFDSKG
+189 WLDFEFDSKRL
-199 YLYVKIDRKKKFLAT
+199 LYVKIDRKKKFLAT
-214 IFLRAWGYSKQEII
+214 IFLKAWGYTTQEIV
-228 SAFYIPEKISVHD
+228 SAFYIPEKIAVHD
-241 VKSPDGKETLKAFY
+241 GVLA
-255 KVVDREDENL
+255 KVVSREDENL
-265 QKQKIPLDVVTSD
+265 SKQKVPVDVIGPED
-278 GKELAKEGKRFSTG
+278 KEIAKEGKKFSTG
-292 VLRKLEAAGI
+292 IIKRLEAAGI
-302 SEIAIPGEYLT
+302 SEITLPAEYLL
-313 GSDAGTKKDSKD
+313 G
-325 KEKEKTDYLFSQKR
+325 KR
-339 LYAPVYDPETGK
+339 LYAPVTDPKTGEVF
-351 MIADVNDA
+351 ANVNDEINA
-359 IDKNLLDN
+359 TLLDN

-373 TEFSVIYIENMN
+373 QEFSIIYFENMN

-392 TLANDKIDNVRK
+392 TLKADKTNSK
-404 EKDKDREEGRSEE
+404 EE
-417 EELTP
+417 
-422 REKALKE
+422 ALLE
-429 IYKIMYPSTPPNLAT
+429 IYKMMVPSNPVKIDVAQG
-444 AESYFYN
+444 YFN
-451 LFLNPELYDLSEV
+451 ALFLNPENYDLSEV
-464 GRLRINYKFKE
+464 GRLRMNYKFKE
-475 DVPLSTRQLRK
+475 DVPLSNRQLRK
-486 EDVMNSVITLL
+486 EDVMNSVVCLL

-533 KMAHSIKEK
+533 KMSHSIKEK
-542 MTGNTMLEN
+542 IAGSGTLDN

-572 GGQLSQFMD
+572 SGQLSQFMD

-596 ALGPGGLTRE
+596 ALGPGGLTRD

-640 TTFARINKFG
+640 TTFARIDQFG
-650 YIETPYRKVVGC
+650 YIETPYRVVRNC
-662 RVTDEVVYLDSI
+662 KVTDEVVYLDAI
-674 KEEKE
+674 KEETE
-679 IIMPSSVKLDENGM
+679 VIMPSSVKLDEKGM
-693 IVDEIVNA
+693 IIDEIVNA
-701 RKEGDVARVPREEVT
+701 RKVGEVARVPREEVT

-754 VPLIRTDAPLVGTGM
+754 VPLIKTDAPLVGTGM

-786 GVVVKV
+786 GTVVKV
-792 DSSRIVVKVEEEENV
+792 DSSRIVVKVEEDNNV

-888 FTSIHIEEFL
+888 YTSVHIEEFI

-931 VRIGQKIKPG
+931 IRIGQKIKPG

-983 GTEGIV
+983 GTEGVV

-1008 QIQEQEEIVRRNRDD
+1008 QMQEQMDAVKRNRDD

-1029 KHTYELIRKMFVGK
+1029 KHTYELVRKMFAGK
-1043 KTDADLKNEKDVV
+1043 KTDADLKNEKDAV

-1061 TELTPEIVESIPE
+1061 TELTPQLLETIPE
-1074 SVLAAVSVKDRDL
+1074 SVIGNLSVKDREL
-1087 IKNTKELI
+1087 VKTSRELI
-1095 LNMRRKVETVKKI
+1095 LNMRRKVDTVKKI

-1198 LGARRLGE
+1198 LGARKLGE

-1211 LQENYSVD
+1211 LEENYGVD

-1227 ILDPSE
+1227 ILNPSKE
-1233 DVAKMI
+1233 VAKMI

-1269 ESEIRQILK
+1269 ESEIREILK

-1325 TGPYSLVSQQPLGG
+1325 TGPYSLVTQQPLGG

-1386 VRGKTKYEMGT
+1386 VRGKTKYEMGI
-1397 PASFTV
+1397 PASFSV
-1403 LVSEMK
+1403 LVKEMQ
-1409 SLCLDVN
+1409 SLCLNVN
-1416 VLPTSKQ
+1416 LIED
-1423 NR
+1423 R

>member
-12 RKWFGKVTKNVTDI
+12 RKWFGKVAKNVTDI

-31 VQKASFEEL
+31 VQKASFQEL
-40 LQKDVAPSDRVKVGL
+40 LQKDVAPDDRKKIGL
-55 HNAFLSIFPITTF
+55 HNAFLSIFPITSF
-68 NNAIELSYLGYSIGE
+68 NKAIELEYKSYSIGE

-98 ELPIKLKVAL
+98 ELPLKIKAAL
-108 ASYDIDEN
+108 ASYEVDEN
-116 NHRNKLNSITEQEIH
+116 GNKSKLNSITEQEIH

-167 DKTKTTSGNEVY
+167 DKLKTTSGNEVY
-179 TSRIVPYHGS
+179 AARLIPYHGS
-189 WLDFEFDSKG
+189 WLDFEFDSKRL
-199 YLYVKIDRKKKFLAT
+199 LYVKIDRKKKILAT
-214 IFLRAWGYSKQEII
+214 IFLKAWGYTTREIV

-241 VKSPDGKETLKAFY
+241 GVIKKVLWQEETKPAKHNAETGNDSF
-255 KVVDREDENL
+255 EDEFKKFLSTDDAKNL
-265 QKQKIPLDVVTSD
+265 LKQKTPVDITGSD
-278 GKELAKEGKRFSTG
+278 GKELAQEGKKFSPG
-292 VLRKLEAAGI
+292 ILRKLKKAGVSEVTIAA
-302 SEIAIPGEYLT
+302 EYLH
-313 GSDAGTKKDSKD
+313 G
-325 KEKEKTDYLFSQKR
+325 KR
-339 LYAPVYDPETGK
+339 LYAPISDPTTGEVF
-351 MIADVNDA
+351 ANVNDEINA
-359 IDKNLLDN
+359 TLLDN
-367 IIKKGV
+367 IINKGV
-373 TEFSVIYIENMN
+373 TEFSIIYFENMN

-392 TLANDKIDNVRK
+392 TLKVDKIPA
-404 EKDKDREEGRSEE
+404 DKDSKFSEISDNNIGREENNWR
-417 EELTP
+417 LT
-422 REKALKE
+422 EAQKEALLE
-429 IYKIMYPSTPPNLAT
+429 IYRVMVPSNPVKPEVA
-444 AESYFYN
+444 AGYFKN
-451 LFLNPELYDLSEV
+451 TFLNPENYDLSEV
-464 GRLRINYKFKE
+464 GRLRMNYKFKE
-475 DVPLSTRQLRK
+475 DFPLSERQLRR
-486 EDVMNSVITLL
+486 EDVMNSVVRLL

-533 KMAHSIKEK
+533 KMSHSIKEK
-542 MTGNTMLEN
+542 LAGGSPEN
-551 PTPYDVI
+551 NQSPYEVI

-572 GGQLSQFMD
+572 TGQLSQFMD

-596 ALGPGGLTRE
+596 ALGPGGLTRD

-640 TTFARINKFG
+640 TTFARIDKFG
-650 YIETPYRKVVGC
+650 YIETPYRVVKNC
-662 RVTDEVVYLDSI
+662 KVTDEVVYLDAI
-674 KEEKE
+674 KEETE
-679 IIMPSSVKLDENGM
+679 VIMPCSVKLDKNGK
-693 IVDEIVNA
+693 IIDEIVNA
-701 RKEGDVARVPREEVT
+701 RKEGEPVRVPREEVT

-781 FAQRD
+781 FAQRN
-786 GVVVKV
+786 GTVVKV
-792 DSSRIVVKVEEEENV
+792 DSSRIVVKVEEDNNV

-888 FTSIHIEEFL
+888 YTSIHIEEFI

-931 VRIGQKIKPG
+931 IRIGQKIKPG

-983 GTEGIV
+983 GTEGVV

-996 RKGVKKDNRMKE
+996 RKGTKKDSRMKE
-1008 QIQEQEEIVRRNRDD
+1008 QLQEQMDAVKRNRDD

-1043 KTDADLKNEKDVV
+1043 KTDADLKNEKDAV

-1061 TELTPEIVESIPE
+1061 TELTPEILETIPE
-1074 SVLAAVSVKDRDL
+1074 SVLGAVSVKDREL
-1087 IKNTKELI
+1087 LKNAKELF
-1095 LNMRRKVETVKKI
+1095 LNMNRKVDMVKKI
-1108 YDNKMKQISR
+1108 YDNKMKQITR

-1198 LGARRLGE
+1198 LGARKLGE

-1211 LQENYSVD
+1211 LEENYGVD

-1227 ILDPSE
+1227 VLNPSKE
-1233 DVAKMI
+1233 VAKLI

-1269 ESEIRQILK
+1269 ESEIRDILK
-1278 NTGERENGKMILFD
+1278 KTGERENGKMILFD

-1325 TGPYSLVSQQPLGG
+1325 TGPYSLVTQQPLGG

-1386 VRGKTKYEMGT
+1386 VRGKTKYEMGI
-1397 PASFTV
+1397 PASFSV
-1403 LVSEMK
+1403 LVKEMQ
-1409 SLCLDVN
+1409 SLCLNVN
-1416 VLPTSKQ
+1416 LIED
-1423 NR
+1423 R

>member
-12 RKWFGKVTKNVTDI
+12 RKWFGKVAKNVTDI

-31 VQKASFEEL
+31 VQKASFQEL
-40 LQKDVAPSDRVKVGL
+40 LQKDVAPSDRVKIGL
-55 HNAFLSIFPITTF
+55 HNAFLSVFPITTF

-98 ELPIKLKVAL
+98 ELPLKIKVAL

-116 NHRNKLNSITEQEIH
+116 NRRSKLNSIMEQEIH

-167 DKTKTTSGNEVY
+167 DKNKTTSGNEVY
-179 TSRIVPYHGS
+179 ASRLIPYHGS

-228 SAFYIPEKISVHD
+228 SSFYIPEKISIHD
-241 VKSPDGKETLKAFY
+241 GLIA
-255 KVVDREDENL
+255 KVIDREDENL
-265 QKQKIPLDVVTSD
+265 QKQKIPLDIVVAD
-278 GKELAKEGKRFSTG
+278 KEIAKEGKRFSTG
-292 VLRKLEAAGI
+292 VLKKLEAAGI
-302 SEIAIPGEYLT
+302 SEITLPAEYLV
-313 GSDAGTKKDSKD
+313 GSSEKKEKDKD
-325 KEKEKTDYLFSQKR
+325 KEKGEKAEYLFSQKR

-359 IDKNLLDN
+359 ITANLLET
-367 IIKKGV
+367 IINKGIK
-373 TEFSVIYIENMN
+373 EISVIYIENMN

-392 TLANDKIDNVRK
+392 TLANDKIDPVRK
-404 EKDKDREEGRSEE
+404 EKDKDKDKDEDEALTSRER
-417 EELTP
+417 
-422 REKALKE
+422 ALKE
-429 IYKIMYPSTPPNLAT
+429 IYKIMYPSTPPNVET
-444 AESYFYN
+444 AEKYFN
-451 LFLNPELYDLSEV
+451 ALFLNPENYDLGEV
-464 GRLRINYKFKE
+464 GRLRMNYKFKE
-475 DVPLSTRQLRK
+475 DVPLSERQLRK
-486 EDVMNSVITLL
+486 EDVMNSVLCLL

-542 MTGNTMLEN
+542 IAGSTTSQEN

-596 ALGPGGLTRE
+596 ALGPGGLTRD

-640 TTFARINKFG
+640 TTFARIDKFG
-650 YIETPYRKVVGC
+650 YIETPYRVVKDC
-662 RVTDEVVYLDSI
+662 KVTDEVVYIDAI
-674 KEEKE
+674 KEETE
-679 IIMPSSVKLDENGM
+679 VIMPCSVKLDEDNK
-693 IVDEIVNA
+693 IIDEIVNA
-701 RKEGDVARVPREEVT
+701 RKEGEVVRVPREEVT

-781 FAQRD
+781 FANRD
-786 GVVVKV
+786 GQVVKV
-792 DSSRIVVKVEEEENV
+792 DSSRIVVKVEENDNV

-888 FTSIHIEEFL
+888 FTSVHIEEFL

-918 SDEILRKLDESGI
+918 PDEILRKLDESGI

-996 RKGVKKDNRMKE
+996 RKGVKKDNRMKA
-1008 QIQEQEEIVRRNRDD
+1008 QLQEQMDIVKRNRDD

-1029 KHTYELIRKMFVGK
+1029 KHTYELVRKMLEGK
-1043 KTDADLKNEKDVV
+1043 KTDAELRNEKDAVV
-1056 IVKKG
+1056 VKKG
-1061 TELTPEIVESIPE
+1061 VELTREVLASIPE
-1074 SVLAAVSVKDRDL
+1074 SLIAGVSVKDKEL
-1087 IKNTKELI
+1087 VKNVKELI
-1095 LNMRRKVETVKKI
+1095 LNMRRKVDTVKKI

-1211 LQENYSVD
+1211 LQENYGID

-1227 ILDPSE
+1227 VLDPSAE
-1233 DVAKMI
+1233 VAKMI

-1269 ESEIRQILK
+1269 ESEIRDILK
-1278 NTGERENGKMILFD
+1278 KTGERENGKMILFD

-1409 SLCLDVN
+1409 SLCLDVQVISN
-1416 VLPTSKQ
+1416 QKQ

>member
-1 MGILGQQNYRT
+1 MMGILGQQNYRT
-12 RKWFGKVTKNVTDI
+12 RKWFGKVAKNVTDI

-31 VQKASFEEL
+31 VQKASFQDL
-40 LQKDVAPSDRVKVGL
+40 LQKDVAPADRKKIGL
-55 HNAFLSIFPITTF
+55 HNAFLSIFPITSF
-68 NNAIELSYLGYSIGE
+68 NNAVELSYLGYSVGE

-98 ELPIKLKVAL
+98 ELPLKIKAAL

-116 NHRNKLNSITEQEIH
+116 GNRSKLNSITEQEIH

-167 DKTKTTSGNEVY
+167 DKNKTTSGNEVY
-179 TSRIVPYHGS
+179 AARLIPYHGS
-189 WLDFEFDSKG
+189 WLDFEFDSKRL
-199 YLYVKIDRKKKFLAT
+199 LYVKIDRKKKFLAT
-214 IFLRAWGYSKQEII
+214 IFLKAWGYTTQDIV

-241 VKSPDGKETLKAFY
+241 GALA
-255 KVVDREDENL
+255 KVVSRDDENL
-265 QKQKIPLDVVTSD
+265 SKQKVPVDVIGPED
-278 GKELAKEGKRFSTG
+278 KELAKEGKKFSTG
-292 VLRKLEAAGI
+292 IMKKLEAAGI
-302 SEIAIPGEYLT
+302 NEIALPAEYIL
-313 GSDAGTKKDSKD
+313 G
-325 KEKEKTDYLFSQKR
+325 KR
-339 LYAPVYDPETGK
+339 LYAPVADPKTGEVF
-351 MIADVNDA
+351 ANVNDEINA
-359 IDKNLLDN
+359 TLLDN

-373 TEFSVIYIENMN
+373 QEFSIIYFENMN

-392 TLANDKIDNVRK
+392 TLKADKTNSQED
-404 EKDKDREEGRSEE
+404 
-417 EELTP
+417 
-422 REKALKE
+422 ALFE
-429 IYKIMYPSTPPNLAT
+429 IYKMMVPSNPVRSDVARG
-444 AESYFYN
+444 YFN
-451 LFLNPELYDLSEV
+451 ALFLNPENYDLSEV
-464 GRLRINYKFKE
+464 GRLRMNYKFKE
-475 DVPLSTRQLRK
+475 DVPLSNRQLRK
-486 EDVMNSVITLL
+486 EDVLNSVVCLL
-497 ELTDGRGKV
+497 ELTDGRGRI

-533 KMAHSIKEK
+533 KMSHSIKEK
-542 MTGNTMLEN
+542 IAGGSTEN
-551 PTPYDVI
+551 NQSPYEVI
-558 SYKQVSAVLKDFFA
+558 SYKQVSAVLKEFFT

-596 ALGPGGLTRE
+596 ALGPGGLTRD
-606 HAGFD
+606 HAGYD

-640 TTFARINKFG
+640 TTFARIDQFG
-650 YIETPYRKVVGC
+650 YIETPYRVVKNC
-662 RVTDEVVYLDSI
+662 KVTDEVVYLDAI
-674 KEEKE
+674 KEENE
-679 IIMPSSVKLDENGM
+679 VIVPSSVKLDEKGM

-701 RKEGDVARVPREEVT
+701 RVIGEVARVPREQVT

-754 VPLIRTDAPLVGTGM
+754 VPLIKTDAPLVGTGM

-786 GVVVKV
+786 GTVVKV
-792 DSSRIVVKVEEEENV
+792 DSSRIVVKIEEDNNV

-888 FTSIHIEEFL
+888 YTSVHIEEFV

-931 VRIGQKIKPG
+931 IRIGQKIKPG

-983 GTEGIV
+983 GTEGVV

-996 RKGVKKDNRMKE
+996 RKGVKKDNRIKE
-1008 QIQEQEEIVRRNRDD
+1008 QMQEQMDSVKRNRDD

-1043 KTDADLKNEKDVV
+1043 KTDADLKNEKDAV

-1061 TELTPEIVESIPE
+1061 TELTAEILETIPE
-1074 SVLAAVSVKDRDL
+1074 GVIGAISVKDREVL
-1087 IKNTKELI
+1087 KTAKELL
-1095 LNMRRKVETVKKI
+1095 LNMGRKVDTVRKI

-1198 LGARRLGE
+1198 LGARKLGE

-1211 LQENYSVD
+1211 LEENYGVD

-1227 ILDPSE
+1227 ILDPSPE
-1233 DVAKMI
+1233 VSKLI

-1246 VRSFIKSMKGG
+1246 VRSFVKSMKGG

-1325 TGPYSLVSQQPLGG
+1325 TGPYSLVTQQPLGG

-1386 VRGKTKYEMGT
+1386 VRGKTKYEMGI
-1397 PASFTV
+1397 PASFSV
-1403 LVSEMK
+1403 LVKEMQ
-1409 SLCLDVN
+1409 SLCLNVN
-1416 VLPTSKQ
+1416 LIEDN

>member
-12 RKWFGKVTKNVTDI
+12 RKWFGKVAKNVTDI

-31 VQKASFEEL
+31 VQKASFQEL
-40 LQKDVAPSDRVKVGL
+40 LQKDVAPADRKKIGL
-55 HNAFLSIFPITTF
+55 HNAFLSIFPITSF
-68 NNAIELSYLGYSIGE
+68 NKAIELSYLGYSIGE

-98 ELPIKLKVAL
+98 ELPLKIRAAL

-116 NHRNKLNSITEQEIH
+116 GNRSKLNSITEQEIH

-167 DKTKTTSGNEVY
+167 DKLKTTSGNEVY
-179 TSRIVPYHGS
+179 AARLIPYHGS
-189 WLDFEFDSKG
+189 WLDFEFDSKRL
-199 YLYVKIDRKKKFLAT
+199 LYVKIDRKKKFLAT
-214 IFLRAWGYSKQEII
+214 IFLKAWGYTTQEIV
-228 SAFYIPEKISVHD
+228 SAFYIPEKIAVHD
-241 VKSPDGKETLKAFY
+241 GVLA
-255 KVVDREDENL
+255 KVVSREDENL
-265 QKQKIPLDVVTSD
+265 SKQKVPIDVIGPED
-278 GKELAKEGKRFSTG
+278 KEIAKEGKKFSTG
-292 VLRKLEAAGI
+292 IIKRLEAAGI
-302 SEIAIPGEYLT
+302 SEITLPAEYLL
-313 GSDAGTKKDSKD
+313 G
-325 KEKEKTDYLFSQKR
+325 KR
-339 LYAPVYDPETGK
+339 LYAPVTDPKTGEVF
-351 MIADVNDA
+351 ANVNDEINA
-359 IDKNLLDN
+359 TLLDN

-373 TEFSVIYIENMN
+373 QEFSIIYFENMN

-392 TLANDKIDNVRK
+392 TLKADKTNSK
-404 EKDKDREEGRSEE
+404 EE
-417 EELTP
+417 
-422 REKALKE
+422 ALLE
-429 IYKIMYPSTPPNLAT
+429 IYKMMVPSNPVKIDVAQG
-444 AESYFYN
+444 YFN
-451 LFLNPELYDLSEV
+451 ALFLNPENYDLSEV
-464 GRLRINYKFKE
+464 GRLRMNYKFKE
-475 DVPLSTRQLRK
+475 DVPLSNRQLRK
-486 EDVMNSVITLL
+486 EDVMNSVVCLL

-533 KMAHSIKEK
+533 KMSHSIKEK
-542 MTGNTMLEN
+542 IAGSGTLDN

-572 GGQLSQFMD
+572 SGQLSQFMD

-596 ALGPGGLTRE
+596 ALGPGGLTRD

-640 TTFARINKFG
+640 TTFARIDQFG
-650 YIETPYRKVVGC
+650 YIETPYRVVRNC
-662 RVTDEVVYLDSI
+662 KVTDEVVYLDAI
-674 KEEKE
+674 KEETE
-679 IIMPSSVKLDENGM
+679 VIMPSSVKLDEKGM
-693 IVDEIVNA
+693 IIDEIVNA
-701 RKEGDVARVPREEVT
+701 RKVGEVARVPREEVT

-754 VPLIRTDAPLVGTGM
+754 VPLIKTDAPLVGTGM

-786 GVVVKV
+786 GTVVKV
-792 DSSRIVVKVEEEENV
+792 DSSRIVVKVEEDNNV

-888 FTSIHIEEFL
+888 YTSVHIEEFI

-931 VRIGQKIKPG
+931 IRIGQKIKPG

-983 GTEGIV
+983 GTEGVV

-1008 QIQEQEEIVRRNRDD
+1008 QMQEQMDAVKRNRDD

-1029 KHTYELIRKMFVGK
+1029 KHTYELVRKMFAGK
-1043 KTDADLKNEKDVV
+1043 KTDADLKNEKDAV

-1061 TELTPEIVESIPE
+1061 TELTPQLLETIPE
-1074 SVLAAVSVKDRDL
+1074 SVIGNLSVKDREL
-1087 IKNTKELI
+1087 VKTSRELI
-1095 LNMRRKVETVKKI
+1095 LNMRRKVDTVKKI

-1198 LGARRLGE
+1198 LGARKLGE

-1211 LQENYSVD
+1211 LEENYGVD

-1227 ILDPSE
+1227 VLNPSKE
-1233 DVAKMI
+1233 VAKLI

-1269 ESEIRQILK
+1269 ESEIRDILK
-1278 NTGERENGKMILFD
+1278 KTGERENGKMILFD

-1325 TGPYSLVSQQPLGG
+1325 TGPYSLVTQQPLGG

-1386 VRGKTKYEMGT
+1386 VRGKTKYEMGI
-1397 PASFTV
+1397 PASFSV
-1403 LVSEMK
+1403 LVKEMQ
-1409 SLCLDVN
+1409 SLCLNVN
-1416 VLPTSKQ
+1416 LIEEN

>member
-12 RKWFGKVTKNVTDI
+12 RKWFGKVAKNVTDI

-31 VQKASFEEL
+31 VQKASFQDL
-40 LQKDVAPSDRVKVGL
+40 LQKDVAPADRKKIGL
-55 HNAFLSIFPITTF
+55 HNAFLSIFPITSF
-68 NNAIELSYLGYSIGE
+68 NNAIELSYLGYSVGE

-98 ELPIKLKVAL
+98 ELPLKIKAAL

-116 NHRNKLNSITEQEIH
+116 GNRSKLNSITEQEIH

-167 DKTKTTSGNEVY
+167 DKNKTTSGNEVY
-179 TSRIVPYHGS
+179 AARLIPYHGS
-189 WLDFEFDSKG
+189 WLDFEFDSKRL
-199 YLYVKIDRKKKFLAT
+199 LYVKIDRKKKFLAT
-214 IFLRAWGYSKQEII
+214 IFLKAWGYTTQEIV
-228 SAFYIPEKISVHD
+228 SAFYIPEKILVHD
-241 VKSPDGKETLKAFY
+241 GVIA
-255 KVVDREDENL
+255 KVISKDDENIT
-265 QKQKIPLDVVTSD
+265 KQKAPADIIGPDE
-278 GKELAKEGKRFSTG
+278 KELVKEGKKFSAG
-292 VLRKLEAAGI
+292 VLKRLEAAGI
-302 SEIAIPGEYLT
+302 SEVSLSSEYII
-313 GSDAGTKKDSKD
+313 G
-325 KEKEKTDYLFSQKR
+325 KR
-339 LYAPVYDPETGK
+339 LYAPVADPKTGEVF
-351 MIADVNDA
+351 ANVNDEINA
-359 IDKNLLDN
+359 TLLDN

-373 TEFSVIYIENMN
+373 REFSIIYFENMN

-392 TLANDKIDNVRK
+392 TLKADKTASQED
-404 EKDKDREEGRSEE
+404 
-417 EELTP
+417 
-422 REKALKE
+422 ALLE
-429 IYKIMYPSTPPNLAT
+429 IYRMMVPSNPVRPDVARG
-444 AESYFYN
+444 YFN
-451 LFLNPELYDLSEV
+451 ALFLNPENYDLSEV
-464 GRLRINYKFKE
+464 GRLRMNYKFKE
-475 DVPLSTRQLRK
+475 NVPLSERQLRK
-486 EDVMNSVITLL
+486 EDVLNSVVCLL
-497 ELTDGRGKV
+497 ELTDGRGKI

-533 KMAHSIKEK
+533 KMSHSIKEK
-542 MTGNTMLEN
+542 IAGGSPEN
-551 PTPYDVI
+551 NQSPYEVI
-558 SYKQVSAVLKDFFA
+558 SYKQVSAVLKDFFT
-572 GGQLSQFMD
+572 GGTLSQFMD

-596 ALGPGGLTRE
+596 ALGPGGLTRD
-606 HAGFD
+606 HAGYD

-640 TTFARINKFG
+640 TTFARIDKFG
-650 YIETPYRKVVGC
+650 YIETPYRVVEKC
-662 RVTDEVVYLDSI
+662 KVTDKVVYLDAI
-674 KEEKE
+674 KEESE
-679 IIMPSSVKLDENGM
+679 VIVPSSVKLDKNGM
-693 IVDEIVNA
+693 IEDEIVNA
-701 RKEGDVARVPREEVT
+701 RVVGEVARVPRENVT

-786 GVVVKV
+786 GTVVKV
-792 DSSRIVVKVEEEENV
+792 DSSRIVVKVEEDNNV

-888 FTSIHIEEFL
+888 YTSVHIEEFV

-931 VRIGQKIKPG
+931 IRIGQKIKPG

-983 GTEGIV
+983 GTEGVV

-996 RKGVKKDNRMKE
+996 RKGVKKDNRIKE
-1008 QIQEQEEIVRRNRDD
+1008 QMQEQMDAVKRNRDD

-1043 KTDADLKNEKDVV
+1043 KTDADLKNEKDVLV
-1056 IVKKG
+1056 VKKG
-1061 TELTPEIVESIPE
+1061 TELTPEILANVPE
-1074 SVLAAVSVKDRDL
+1074 SLMGALSVKDREVL
-1087 IKNTKELI
+1087 KTAKELL
-1095 LNMRRKVETVKKI
+1095 LNMNRKVDTVKKI

-1198 LGARRLGE
+1198 LGARKLGE

-1211 LQENYSVD
+1211 LEENYSVD

-1227 ILDPSE
+1227 VLQPSKE
-1233 DVAKMI
+1233 VAKLI
-1239 DEASEDD
+1239 DEAGEDD

-1278 NTGERENGKMILFD
+1278 ETGERENGKMILFD

-1325 TGPYSLVSQQPLGG
+1325 TGPYSLVTQQPLGG

-1386 VRGKTKYEMGT
+1386 VRGKTKYEMGI
-1397 PASFTV
+1397 PASFSV
-1403 LVSEMK
+1403 LVKEMQ
-1409 SLCLDVN
+1409 SLCLNVN
-1416 VLPTSKQ
+1416 LIEDN

>member
-12 RKWFGKVTKNVTDI
+12 RKWFGKVAKNVTDI

-31 VQKASFEEL
+31 VQKASFQEL
-40 LQKDVAPSDRVKVGL
+40 LQKDVLAENRKKIGL
-55 HNAFLSIFPITTF
+55 HNAFLSIFPITSF
-68 NNAIELSYLGYSIGE
+68 NKAIELSYLGYSIGE

-98 ELPIKLKVAL
+98 ELPLKIKAAL

-116 NHRNKLNSITEQEIH
+116 GNRTKLNSITEQEIH

-167 DKTKTTSGNEVY
+167 DKLKTTSGNEVY
-179 TSRIVPYHGS
+179 AARLIPYHGS
-189 WLDFEFDSKG
+189 WLDFEFDSKRL
-199 YLYVKIDRKKKFLAT
+199 LYVKIDRKKKILAT
-214 IFLRAWGYSKQEII
+214 IFLKAWNYTTQEII
-228 SAFYIPEKISVHD
+228 SAFYIPEKIVVHN
-241 VKSPDGKETLKAFY
+241 GLLA
-255 KVVDREDENL
+255 KVVSRDDENL
-265 QKQKIPLDVVTSD
+265 SKQKVPVDVIGPED
-278 GKELAKEGKRFSTG
+278 KEIAKEGKKFSTG
-292 VLRKLEAAGI
+292 IMKRLEAAGI
-302 SEIAIPGEYLT
+302 SEITLPAEYLI
-313 GSDAGTKKDSKD
+313 G
-325 KEKEKTDYLFSQKR
+325 KR
-339 LYAPVYDPETGK
+339 LYASVRDPKTGDV
-351 MIADVNDA
+351 IANINDEITA
-359 IDKNLLDN
+359 TLLDN
-367 IIKKGV
+367 IIKREVK
-373 TEFSVIYIENMN
+373 EFSIIYFENMN

-392 TLANDKIDNVRK
+392 TLKVDKIPADA
-404 EKDKDREEGRSEE
+404 DKLPEDESKRIRDLDLGRPENDHF
-417 EELTP
+417 LT
-422 REKALKE
+422 KAQIDALLE
-429 IYKIMYPSTPPNLAT
+429 IYRVMVPSNPVK
-444 AESYFYN
+444 AEVALGYFKA
-451 LFLNPELYDLSEV
+451 LFLNPENYDLSEV
-464 GRLRINYKFKE
+464 GRLRMNYKFKE
-475 DVPLSTRQLRK
+475 MIAKYEKNGEPKLNQRQLRK
-486 EDVMNSVITLL
+486 EDVLYSVICLL

-533 KMAHSIKEK
+533 KMSHSIKEK
-542 MTGNTMLEN
+542 IAGSGTLDN

-572 GGQLSQFMD
+572 SGQLSQFMD

-596 ALGPGGLTRE
+596 ALGPGGLTRD

-640 TTFARINKFG
+640 TTFARIDQFG
-650 YIETPYRKVVGC
+650 YIETPYRVVKNC
-662 RVTDEVVYLDSI
+662 KVTDEVVYLDAI
-674 KEEKE
+674 KEETE
-679 IIMPSSVKLDENGM
+679 VIMPSSVKLDEKGM
-693 IVDEIVNA
+693 IIDPIVNA
-701 RKEGDVARVPREEVT
+701 RKVGEVARVPREEVT

-786 GVVVKV
+786 GTVVKV
-792 DSSRIVVKVEEEENV
+792 DSSRIVVKVEENNNV

-888 FTSIHIEEFL
+888 YTSVHIEEFI

-931 VRIGQKIKPG
+931 IRIGQKIKPG

-983 GTEGIV
+983 GTEGVV

-1008 QIQEQEEIVRRNRDD
+1008 QMQEQMDAVKRNRDD

-1029 KHTYELIRKMFVGK
+1029 KHTYELVRRMFVGK
-1043 KTDADLKNEKDVV
+1043 KTDADLKNEKDAV

-1061 TELTPEIVESIPE
+1061 TELTPELLETIPE
-1074 SVLAAVSVKDRDL
+1074 SVLGAVSVKDREL
-1087 IKNTKELI
+1087 VKTSKELI
-1095 LNMRRKVETVKKI
+1095 LKMRQKVDTVKKI

-1198 LGARRLGE
+1198 LGARKLGE

-1211 LQENYSVD
+1211 LEENYGVD

-1227 ILDPSE
+1227 VLNPSKE
-1233 DVAKMI
+1233 VAKLI

-1269 ESEIRQILK
+1269 ESEIRDILK
-1278 NTGERENGKMILFD
+1278 KTGERENGKMILFD

-1325 TGPYSLVSQQPLGG
+1325 TGPYSLVTQQPLGG

-1386 VRGKTKYEMGT
+1386 VRGKTKYEMGI
-1397 PASFTV
+1397 PASFSV
-1403 LVSEMK
+1403 LVKEMQ
-1409 SLCLDVN
+1409 SLCLNVN
-1416 VLPTSKQ
+1416 LIED
-1423 NR
+1423 R

>member
-12 RKWFGKVTKNVTDI
+12 RKWFGKVAKNVTDI

-31 VQKASFEEL
+31 VQKASFQKL
-40 LQKDVAPSDRVKVGL
+40 LQKDAAPSEREKIGL
-55 HNAFLSIFPITTF
+55 HNAFLSVFPITSF
-68 NNAIELSYLGYSIGE
+68 NNLIELSYLGYSIGE

-98 ELPIKLKVAL
+98 ELPLKLRVAL
-108 ASYDIDEN
+108 ASYTDDN
-116 NHRNKLNSITEQEIH
+116 NKRKLNSITEQEIH

-179 TSRIVPYHGS
+179 AARLIPYHGS
-189 WLDFEFDSKG
+189 WLDFEFDSKRL
-199 YLYVKIDRKKKFLAT
+199 LYVKIDRKKKFLAT
-214 IFLRAWGYSKQEII
+214 VFLKAWGYTTQEIV
-228 SAFYIPEKISVHD
+228 SAFYIPEKIVLHEGVAAKGEEGGD
-241 VKSPDGKETLKAFY
+241 EKVKERTIIPAKVIAGSDETLK
-255 KVVDREDENL
+255 D
-265 QKQKIPLDVVTSD
+265 QKIPVDVIGPD
-278 GKELAKEGKRFSTG
+278 GRELAKEGKKFSKG
-292 VLRKLEAAGI
+292 VLKRLDEAGV
-302 SEIAIPGEYLT
+302 SEINLPMEYFF
-313 GSDAGTKKDSKD
+313 KDPKMTSKD
-325 KEKEKTDYLFSQKR
+325 KDKDENCFR
-339 LYAPVYDPETGK
+339 RFFAPVFDPETGEI
-351 MIADVNDA
+351 IANVNDSVTPT
-359 IDKNLLDN
+359 LLKTMAKAG
-367 IIKKGV
+367 IK
-373 TEFSVIYIENMN
+373 EFSIIYFENMN

-392 TLANDKIDNVRK
+392 TLKSDKTAT
-404 EKDKDREEGRSEE
+404 REE
-417 EELTP
+417 
-422 REKALKE
+422 ALRE
-429 IYKIMYPSTPPNLAT
+429 IYRMMVPSNPANSEV
-444 AESYFYN
+444 AENYFKS
-451 LFLNPELYDLSEV
+451 LFLNPENYDLGEV
-464 GRLRINYKFKE
+464 GRLRMNYKFKE
-475 DVPLSTRQLRK
+475 DLPLSERQLRR
-486 EDVMNSVITLL
+486 EDVMNSVMFLL
-497 ELTDGRGKV
+497 ELTDGRGKI

-533 KMAHSIKEK
+533 KMSHSIKEK
-542 MTGNTMLEN
+542 IAGSGTMEN

-572 GGQLSQFMD
+572 SGQLSQFMD

-596 ALGPGGLTRE
+596 ALGPGGLTRD

-640 TTFARINKFG
+640 TTFARIDEHG
-650 YIETPYRKVVGC
+650 YIETPYRRVVDC
-662 RVTDEVVYLDSI
+662 KVTDEVVYLDAI
-674 KEEKE
+674 KEENE
-679 IIMPSSVKLDENGM
+679 IIMPSSVKLDENGR
-693 IVDEIVNA
+693 IIDEIVNA
-701 RKEGDVARVPREEVT
+701 RIVGEVARVPREKVT

-781 FAQRD
+781 FASRD

-792 DSSRIVVKVEEEENV
+792 DSSRIVVKVEENDNV

-883 LKDDY
+883 LRDDY
-888 FTSIHIEEFL
+888 YTSIHIEEFI

-918 SDEILRKLDESGI
+918 SEDILRKLDESGI
-931 VRIGQKIKPG
+931 IRIGQKIKPG

-983 GTEGIV
+983 GTEGVV

-1008 QIQEQEEIVRRNRDD
+1008 QMQEQMDAVKRNRDD

-1043 KTDADLKNEKDVV
+1043 KTDADLRNEKEVV

-1061 TELTPEIVESIPE
+1061 TELTPEVLASIPE
-1074 SVLAAVSVKDRDL
+1074 SVMAAVSVKDREL
-1087 IKNTKELI
+1087 LKNVKELI
-1095 LNMRRKVETVKKI
+1095 LNMRRKVDTVRKI
-1108 YDNKMKQISR
+1108 YDNKMKQITR

-1198 LGARRLGE
+1198 LGARKLGE

-1211 LQENYSVD
+1211 MEENYGVD

-1227 ILDPSE
+1227 ILNPSKE
-1233 DVAKMI
+1233 VAKLI
-1239 DEASEDD
+1239 DEADEDD

-1269 ESEIRQILK
+1269 ESEIRDILRK
-1278 NTGERENGKMILFD
+1278 TGERENGKMILFD

-1325 TGPYSLVSQQPLGG
+1325 TGPYSLVTQQPLGG

-1386 VRGKTKYEMGT
+1386 VRGKTKYEIGI
-1397 PASFTV
+1397 PASFSV
-1403 LVSEMK
+1403 LVKEMQ
-1409 SLCLDVN
+1409 SLCLNVN
-1416 VLPTSKQ
+1416 LIEEQK

>member
-12 RKWFGKVTKNVTDI
+12 RKWFGKVAKNVTDI

-31 VQKASFEEL
+31 VQKASFQEL
-40 LQKDVAPSDRVKVGL
+40 LQKDVAPADRKKIGL
-55 HNAFLSIFPITTF
+55 HNAFLSIFPITSF
-68 NNAIELSYLGYSIGE
+68 NKAIELSYLGYSIGE

-98 ELPIKLKVAL
+98 ELPLKIRAAL

-116 NHRNKLNSITEQEIH
+116 GNRSKLNSITEQEIH

-167 DKTKTTSGNEVY
+167 DKLKTTSGNEVY
-179 TSRIVPYHGS
+179 AARLIPYHGS
-189 WLDFEFDSKG
+189 WLDFEFDSKRL
-199 YLYVKIDRKKKFLAT
+199 LYVKIDRKKKFLAT
-214 IFLRAWGYSKQEII
+214 IFLKAWGYTTQEIV
-228 SAFYIPEKISVHD
+228 SAFYIPEKIAVHD
-241 VKSPDGKETLKAFY
+241 GVLA
-255 KVVDREDENL
+255 KVVSREDENL
-265 QKQKIPLDVVTSD
+265 SKQKVPVDVIGPED
-278 GKELAKEGKRFSTG
+278 KEIAKEGKKFSTG
-292 VLRKLEAAGI
+292 IIKRLEAAGI
-302 SEIAIPGEYLT
+302 SEITLPAEYLL
-313 GSDAGTKKDSKD
+313 G
-325 KEKEKTDYLFSQKR
+325 KR
-339 LYAPVYDPETGK
+339 LYAPVTDPKTGEVF
-351 MIADVNDA
+351 ANVNDEINA
-359 IDKNLLDN
+359 TLLDN

-373 TEFSVIYIENMN
+373 QEFSIIYFENMN

-392 TLANDKIDNVRK
+392 TLKADKTNSK
-404 EKDKDREEGRSEE
+404 EE
-417 EELTP
+417 
-422 REKALKE
+422 ALLE
-429 IYKIMYPSTPPNLAT
+429 IYKMMVPSNPVKIDVAQG
-444 AESYFYN
+444 YFN
-451 LFLNPELYDLSEV
+451 ALFLNPENYDLSEV
-464 GRLRINYKFKE
+464 GRLRMNYKFKE
-475 DVPLSTRQLRK
+475 DVPLSNRQLRK
-486 EDVMNSVITLL
+486 EDVMNSVVCLL

-533 KMAHSIKEK
+533 KMSHSIKEK
-542 MTGNTMLEN
+542 IAGSGTLDN

-572 GGQLSQFMD
+572 SGQLSQFMD

-596 ALGPGGLTRE
+596 ALGPGGLTRD

-640 TTFARINKFG
+640 TTFARIDQFG
-650 YIETPYRKVVGC
+650 YIETPYRVVRNC
-662 RVTDEVVYLDSI
+662 KVTDEVVYLDAI
-674 KEEKE
+674 KEETE
-679 IIMPSSVKLDENGM
+679 VIMPSSVKLDEKGM
-693 IVDEIVNA
+693 IIDEIVNA
-701 RKEGDVARVPREEVT
+701 RKVGEVARVPREEVT

-754 VPLIRTDAPLVGTGM
+754 VPLIKTDAPLVGTGM

-786 GVVVKV
+786 GTVVKV
-792 DSSRIVVKVEEEENV
+792 DSSRIVVKVEEDNNV

-888 FTSIHIEEFL
+888 YTSVHIEEFI

-931 VRIGQKIKPG
+931 IRIGQKIKPG

-983 GTEGIV
+983 GTEGVV

-1008 QIQEQEEIVRRNRDD
+1008 QMQEQMDAVKRNRDD

-1029 KHTYELIRKMFVGK
+1029 KHTYELVRKMFAGK
-1043 KTDADLKNEKDVV
+1043 KTDADLKNEKDAV

-1061 TELTPEIVESIPE
+1061 TELTPELLETIPE
-1074 SVLAAVSVKDRDL
+1074 SVIGNLSVKDREL
-1087 IKNTKELI
+1087 VKTSRELI
-1095 LNMRRKVETVKKI
+1095 LNMRRKVDTVKKI

-1198 LGARRLGE
+1198 LGARKLGE

-1211 LQENYSVD
+1211 LEENYGVD

-1227 ILDPSE
+1227 VLNPSKE
-1233 DVAKMI
+1233 VAKLI

-1269 ESEIRQILK
+1269 ESEIRDILK
-1278 NTGERENGKMILFD
+1278 KTGERENGKMILFD

-1325 TGPYSLVSQQPLGG
+1325 TGPYSLVTQQPLGG

-1386 VRGKTKYEMGT
+1386 VRGKTKYEMGI
-1397 PASFTV
+1397 PASFSV
-1403 LVSEMK
+1403 LVKEMQ
-1409 SLCLDVN
+1409 SLCLNVN
-1416 VLPTSKQ
+1416 LIEEN

>member
-1 MGILGQQNYRT
+1 MTYKELWRQLTQVYEEGEAKAIARLVYEVR
-12 RKWFGKVTKNVTDI
+12 FGLMPADLFIGKDTQLSTDNQI
-26 PDLLE
+26 LLE
-31 VQKASFEEL
+31 EITQRL
-40 LQKDVAPSDRVKVGL
+40 LQQEPVQYVLGEAEFGGR
-55 HNAFLSIFPITTF
+55 TF
-68 NNAIELSYLGYSIGE
+68 HVEPGVLIPRPETHELC
-83 PQYDVDECKLRGTTY
+83 QW
-98 ELPIKLKVAL
+98 
-108 ASYDIDEN
+108 
-116 NHRNKLNSITEQEIH
+116 ITE
-131 FGSIPCMTDWG
+131 
-142 TFIINGTERVI
+142 
-153 VNQLHRSPGTFFDC
+153 
-167 DKTKTTSGNEVY
+167 
-179 TSRIVPYHGS
+179 
-189 WLDFEFDSKG
+189 
-199 YLYVKIDRKKKFLAT
+199 
-214 IFLRAWGYSKQEII
+214 
-228 SAFYIPEKISVHD
+228 
-241 VKSPDGKETLKAFY
+241 DGKWK
-255 KVVDREDENL
+255 
-265 QKQKIPLDVVTSD
+265 
-278 GKELAKEGKRFSTG
+278 KEGKRCSSG
-292 VLRKLEAAGI
+292 GWRRLDAAGVR
-302 SEIAIPGEYLT
+302 EIVLSAEYLM
-313 GSDAGTKKDSKD
+313 G
-325 KEKEKTDYLFSQKR
+325 KR
-339 LYAPVYDPETGK
+339 LFAPVYDPETGDI
-351 MIADVNDA
+351 IANANDEINA
-359 IDKNLLDN
+359 TLLDN
-367 IIKKGV
+367 IIGKGV
-373 TEFSVIYIENMN
+373 KEFSIIYFENMN

-392 TLANDKIDNVRK
+392 TLKADKTNSK
-404 EKDKDREEGRSEE
+404 EE
-417 EELTP
+417 
-422 REKALKE
+422 ALLE
-429 IYKIMYPSTPPNLAT
+429 IYKMMVPSNPVRIDV
-444 AESYFYN
+444 AENYFKS
-451 LFLNPELYDLSEV
+451 LFLNPENYDLGEV
-464 GRLRINYKFKE
+464 GRLRMNYKFKE
-475 DVPLSTRQLRK
+475 DVPLSNRQLRK
-486 EDVMNSVITLL
+486 EDVLNSVLCLL
-497 ELTDGRGKV
+497 ELTDGRGKI

-533 KMAHSIKEK
+533 KMSHSIKEK
-542 MTGNTMLEN
+542 IASNTAAEN

-596 ALGPGGLTRE
+596 ALGPGGLTRD

-640 TTFARINKFG
+640 TTFARIDKFG
-650 YIETPYRKVVGC
+650 YIETPYKVVKDC
-662 RVTDEVVYLDSI
+662 KVTDEIVYLDAI
-674 KEEKE
+674 KEENH
-679 IIMPSSVKLDENGM
+679 IIMPSSVKLDAEGR

-701 RKEGDVARVPREEVT
+701 RKDGEVARVRREEVT

-735 LEHDDANRALMGS
+735 LEHDDANSALMGS

-754 VPLIRTDAPLVGTGM
+754 VPLIKTDAPLVGTGM

-786 GVVVKV
+786 GTVVKV
-792 DSSRIVVKVEEEENV
+792 DSSIIVVKVEENDNV
-807 DVDIYNLIKFKRSN
+807 DVDIYNLTKFKRSN

-883 LKDDY
+883 LRDDY
-888 FTSIHIEEFL
+888 YTSIHIEEFI

-996 RKGVKKDNRMKE
+996 RKGVKKDARMKE
-1008 QIQEQEEIVRRNRDD
+1008 QMQEQMDAVKRNRDD
-1023 EVRIIE
+1023 ETRIIE
-1029 KHTYELIRKMFVGK
+1029 KHTYELVRKRFEGK
-1043 KTDADLKNEKDVV
+1043 KTDADLENEKGVV
-1056 IVKKG
+1056 IVKKD
-1061 TELTPEIVESIPE
+1061 TVLTKEILNTIPE
-1074 SVLAAVSVKDRDL
+1074 SVLAAVSVKDREL
-1087 IKNTKELI
+1087 LKNIRELI

-1163 DVPYMEDGRTVD
+1163 DVPYMEDGKTVD

-1198 LGARRLGE
+1198 LGARKLGE

-1211 LQENYSVD
+1211 MEENYGVD

-1233 DVAKMI
+1233 EVAKLI
-1239 DEASEDD
+1239 DEADEDD
-1246 VRSFIKSMKGG
+1246 VRSFVKSMKGG

-1269 ESEIRQILK
+1269 ESEIRDILK
-1278 NTGERENGKMILFD
+1278 KTGERENGKMILFD

-1325 TGPYSLVSQQPLGG
+1325 TGPYSLVTQQPLGG

-1386 VRGKTKYEMGT
+1386 VRGKTKYEMGI
-1397 PASFTV
+1397 PASFSV
-1403 LVSEMK
+1403 LVKEMQ
-1409 SLCLDVN
+1409 SLCLNVN
-1416 VLPTSKQ
+1416 LIEDN

>member
-12 RKWFGKVTKNVTDI
+12 RKWFGKVAKNVTDI

-31 VQKASFEEL
+31 VQKASFQEL
-40 LQKDVAPSDRVKVGL
+40 LQKDIAPADRKKIGL
-55 HNAFLSIFPITTF
+55 HNAFLSIFPITSF
-68 NNAIELSYLGYSIGE
+68 NKAIELSYLGYSIGE

-98 ELPIKLKVAL
+98 ELPLKIRAAL

-116 NHRNKLNSITEQEIH
+116 GNRSKLNSITEQEIH

-167 DKTKTTSGNEVY
+167 DKLKTTSGNEVY
-179 TSRIVPYHGS
+179 AARLIPYHGS
-189 WLDFEFDSKG
+189 WLDFEFDSKRL
-199 YLYVKIDRKKKFLAT
+199 LYVKIDRKKKFLAT
-214 IFLRAWGYSKQEII
+214 IFLKAWGYTTQDIV
-228 SAFYIPEKISVHD
+228 SAFYIPEKIAVHD
-241 VKSPDGKETLKAFY
+241 GVLA
-255 KVVDREDENL
+255 KVISREDENL
-265 QKQKIPLDVVTSD
+265 SKQKVPVDVIGPED
-278 GKELAKEGKRFSTG
+278 KEIAKEGKKFSTG
-292 VLRKLEAAGI
+292 IMKRFEAAGI
-302 SEIAIPGEYLT
+302 SEITLPAEYLI
-313 GSDAGTKKDSKD
+313 G
-325 KEKEKTDYLFSQKR
+325 KR
-339 LYAPVYDPETGK
+339 LYAPVSDPKTGEVF
-351 MIADVNDA
+351 ANVNDEINA
-359 IDKNLLDN
+359 TLLDN

-373 TEFSVIYIENMN
+373 KDFSIIYFENMN

-392 TLANDKIDNVRK
+392 TLKADKTNSK
-404 EKDKDREEGRSEE
+404 EE
-417 EELTP
+417 
-422 REKALKE
+422 ALLE
-429 IYKIMYPSTPPNLAT
+429 IYKMMVPSNPVKPDVAQG
-444 AESYFYN
+444 YFN
-451 LFLNPELYDLSEV
+451 ALFLNPENYDLSEV
-464 GRLRINYKFKE
+464 GRLRMNYKFKE
-475 DVPLSTRQLRK
+475 DVPLSNRQLRK
-486 EDVMNSVITLL
+486 EDVLNSVICLL
-497 ELTDGRGKV
+497 ELTDGRGKI

-533 KMAHSIKEK
+533 KMSHSIKEK
-542 MTGNTMLEN
+542 IAGSGTLDN

-572 GGQLSQFMD
+572 SGQLSQFMD

-596 ALGPGGLTRE
+596 ALGPGGLTRD

-640 TTFARINKFG
+640 TTFARIDQFG
-650 YIETPYRKVVGC
+650 YIETPYRVVKNC
-662 RVTDEVVYLDSI
+662 KVTDEVVYLDAI
-674 KEEKE
+674 KEETE
-679 IIMPSSVKLDENGM
+679 VIMPSSVKLDEKGM
-693 IVDEIVNA
+693 IIDPIVNA
-701 RKEGDVARVPREEVT
+701 RKVGEVARVPREEVT

-786 GVVVKV
+786 GTVVKV
-792 DSSRIVVKVEEEENV
+792 DSSRIVVKVEEDNNV

-888 FTSIHIEEFL
+888 YTSVHIEEFI

-931 VRIGQKIKPG
+931 IRIGQKIKPG

-983 GTEGIV
+983 GTEGVV

-1008 QIQEQEEIVRRNRDD
+1008 QMQEQMDAVKRNRDD

-1029 KHTYELIRKMFVGK
+1029 KHTYELVRKMFAGK
-1043 KTDADLKNEKDVV
+1043 KTDADLKNEKDAV

-1061 TELTPEIVESIPE
+1061 TELTPELLATIPE
-1074 SVLAAVSVKDRDL
+1074 SILGALSVKDREL
-1087 IKNTKELI
+1087 VKNSKELI
-1095 LNMRRKVETVKKI
+1095 LKMRQKVDTVKKI

-1198 LGARRLGE
+1198 LGARKLGE

-1211 LQENYSVD
+1211 LEENYGVD

-1227 ILDPSE
+1227 VLNPSKE
-1233 DVAKMI
+1233 VAKLI

-1269 ESEIRQILK
+1269 ESEIRDILK
-1278 NTGERENGKMILFD
+1278 KTGERENGKMILFD

-1325 TGPYSLVSQQPLGG
+1325 TGPYSLVTQQPLGG

-1386 VRGKTKYEMGT
+1386 VRGKTKYEMGI
-1397 PASFTV
+1397 PASFSV
-1403 LVSEMK
+1403 LVKEMQ
-1409 SLCLDVN
+1409 SLCLNVN
-1416 VLPTSKQ
+1416 LIED
-1423 NR
+1423 R

>member
-1 MGILGQQNYRT
+1 MGILGQQNYRM
-12 RKWFGKVTKNVTDI
+12 RKWFGKVAKNVTDI

-31 VQKASFEEL
+31 VQKASFQEL
-40 LQKDVAPSDRVKVGL
+40 LQKDVAPSDRVKIGL
-55 HNAFLSIFPITTF
+55 HNAFLSVFPITTF

-98 ELPIKLKVAL
+98 ELPLKIRAAL

-116 NHRNKLNSITEQEIH
+116 GNRSKLNSITEQEIH

-167 DKTKTTSGNEVY
+167 DKNKTTSGNEVY
-179 TSRIVPYHGS
+179 ASRLIPYHGS

-214 IFLRAWGYSKQEII
+214 IFLKAWGYSKQEII
-228 SAFYIPEKISVHD
+228 SSFYIPEKITIR
-241 VKSPDGKETLKAFY
+241 DGVIA
-255 KVVDREDENL
+255 KVIDREDENI
-265 QKQKIPLDVVTSD
+265 QKQKVPCDIIGSD
-278 GKELAKEGKRFSTG
+278 GKEIAKEGKRFSTG
-292 VLRKLEAAGI
+292 VLRKLDAAGI
-302 SEIAIPGEYLT
+302 SEITLPAEYLT
-313 GSDAGTKKDSKD
+313 GSGNSSKKESKDKDKD
-325 KEKEKTDYLFSQKR
+325 KEKEKTEYFFSQKR
-339 LYAPVYDPETGK
+339 LYAPIYDPETGK
-351 MIADVNDA
+351 MIADVNDDITA
-359 IDKNLLDN
+359 TLLN
-367 IIKKGV
+367 TIIAKGIK
-373 TEFSVIYIENMN
+373 ELSVIYIETMN

-392 TLANDKIDNVRK
+392 TLANDKIDLPKK
-404 EKDKDREEGRSEE
+404 EKEDGKEE
-417 EELTP
+417 ENLTL

-429 IYKIMYPSTPPNLAT
+429 IYKIMYPSTPPNVEV
-444 AESYFYN
+444 AEKYFN
-451 LFLNPELYDLSEV
+451 SQFLNPETYDLGEV
-464 GRLRINYKFKE
+464 GRLRMNHKFNE
-475 DVPLSTRQLRK
+475 NVPLSERQLRK
-486 EDVMNSVITLL
+486 EDVMNTIHCLL

-533 KMAHSIKEK
+533 KMSHSIKEK
-542 MTGNTMLEN
+542 MAGNTMLEN

-596 ALGPGGLTRE
+596 ALGPGGLTRD

-640 TTFARINKFG
+640 TTFAKIDKFG
-650 YIETPYRKVVGC
+650 YIKTPYRVVKDSV
-662 RVTDEVVYLDSI
+662 VTDEVVYI
-674 KEEKE
+674 NAIEEETKV
-679 IIMPSSVKLDENGM
+679 IMPCSVKLDENGR
-693 IVDEIVNA
+693 IIDEIVNA
-701 RKEGDVARVPREEVT
+701 RKEGEVVRVPREEVT

-769 EKYVARDSGYTL
+769 EKYVARDSGYTI

-786 GVVVKV
+786 GTVVKV
-792 DSSRIVVKVEEEENV
+792 DSGRVVVKVEEDGNV
-807 DVDIYNLIKFKRSN
+807 DVDIYNLTKFKRSN

-836 FVRKGDVIADGPA
+836 FVRKGDTIADGPA

-996 RKGVKKDNRMKE
+996 RKGVKKDNRMKA
-1008 QIQEQEEIVRRNRDD
+1008 QLQEQMDIVKRNRDD
-1023 EVRIIE
+1023 EVGIIK
-1029 KHTYELIRKMFVGK
+1029 KHTYELVRKMLDGK
-1043 KTDADLKNEKDVV
+1043 KTDAELRNEKDAV

-1061 TELTPEIVESIPE
+1061 VELTPEILASIPE
-1074 SVLAAVSVKDRDL
+1074 GVIASISVKDKEL
-1087 IKNTKELI
+1087 LKNVKELI
-1095 LNMRRKVETVKKI
+1095 LNMRRKIDTVTKI
-1108 YDNKMKQISR
+1108 YDNKIKQISR

-1211 LQENYSVD
+1211 MQENYSVD

-1227 ILDPSE
+1227 VLDPSE
-1233 DVAKMI
+1233 EVAKLI

-1269 ESEIRQILK
+1269 ESEIRDILK
-1278 NTGERENGKMILFD
+1278 KTGERENGKMILFD

-1386 VRGKTKYEMGT
+1386 VRGKTKYEMGI
-1397 PASFTV
+1397 PASFSV
-1403 LVSEMK
+1403 LVKEMQ
-1409 SLCLDVN
+1409 SLCLNVN
-1416 VLPTSKQ
+1416 LIED
-1423 NR
+1423 R

>member
-12 RKWFGKVTKNVTDI
+12 RKWFGKVAKNVTDI

-31 VQKASFEEL
+31 VQKASFQEL
-40 LQKDVAPSDRVKVGL
+40 LQKDVAPADRKKIGL
-55 HNAFLSIFPITTF
+55 HNAFLSIFPITSF
-68 NNAIELSYLGYSIGE
+68 NKAIELSYLGYSIGE

-98 ELPIKLKVAL
+98 ELPLKIRAAL

-116 NHRNKLNSITEQEIH
+116 GNRSKLNSITEQEIH

-167 DKTKTTSGNEVY
+167 DKLKTTSGNEVY
-179 TSRIVPYHGS
+179 AARLIPYHGS
-189 WLDFEFDSKG
+189 WLDFEFDSKRL
-199 YLYVKIDRKKKFLAT
+199 LYVKIDRKKKFLAT
-214 IFLRAWGYSKQEII
+214 IFLKAWGYTTQEIV
-228 SAFYIPEKISVHD
+228 SAFYIPEKIAVHD
-241 VKSPDGKETLKAFY
+241 GVLA
-255 KVVDREDENL
+255 KVVSREDENL
-265 QKQKIPLDVVTSD
+265 SKQKVPVDVIGPED
-278 GKELAKEGKRFSTG
+278 KEIAKEGKKFSTG
-292 VLRKLEAAGI
+292 IIKRLEAAGI
-302 SEIAIPGEYLT
+302 SEITLPAEYLL
-313 GSDAGTKKDSKD
+313 G
-325 KEKEKTDYLFSQKR
+325 KR
-339 LYAPVYDPETGK
+339 LYAPVTDPKTGEVF
-351 MIADVNDA
+351 ANVNDEINA
-359 IDKNLLDN
+359 TLLDN

-373 TEFSVIYIENMN
+373 QEFSIIYFENMN

-392 TLANDKIDNVRK
+392 TLKADKTNSK
-404 EKDKDREEGRSEE
+404 EE
-417 EELTP
+417 
-422 REKALKE
+422 ALLE
-429 IYKIMYPSTPPNLAT
+429 IYKMMVPSNPVKIDVAQG
-444 AESYFYN
+444 YFN
-451 LFLNPELYDLSEV
+451 ALFLNPENYDLSEV
-464 GRLRINYKFKE
+464 GRLRMNYKFKE
-475 DVPLSTRQLRK
+475 DVPLSNRQLRK
-486 EDVMNSVITLL
+486 EDVMNSVVCLL

-533 KMAHSIKEK
+533 KMSHSIKEK
-542 MTGNTMLEN
+542 IAGSGTLDN

-572 GGQLSQFMD
+572 SGQLSQFMD

-596 ALGPGGLTRE
+596 ALGPGGLTRD

-640 TTFARINKFG
+640 TTFARIDQFG
-650 YIETPYRKVVGC
+650 YIETPYRVVRNC
-662 RVTDEVVYLDSI
+662 KVTDEVVYLDAI
-674 KEEKE
+674 KEETE
-679 IIMPSSVKLDENGM
+679 VIMPSSVKLDEKGM
-693 IVDEIVNA
+693 IIDEIVNA
-701 RKEGDVARVPREEVT
+701 RKVGEVARVPREEVT

-754 VPLIRTDAPLVGTGM
+754 VPLIKTDAPLVGTGM

-786 GVVVKV
+786 GTVVKV
-792 DSSRIVVKVEEEENV
+792 DSSRIVVKVEEDNNV

-888 FTSIHIEEFL
+888 YTSVHIEEFI

-931 VRIGQKIKPG
+931 IRIGQKIKPG

-983 GTEGIV
+983 GTEGVV

-1008 QIQEQEEIVRRNRDD
+1008 QMQEQMDAVKRNRDD

-1029 KHTYELIRKMFVGK
+1029 KHTYELVRKMFAGK
-1043 KTDADLKNEKDVV
+1043 KTDADLKNEKDAV

-1061 TELTPEIVESIPE
+1061 TELTPELLETIPE
-1074 SVLAAVSVKDRDL
+1074 SVIGNLSVKDREL
-1087 IKNTKELI
+1087 VKTSRELI
-1095 LNMRRKVETVKKI
+1095 LNMRRKVDTVKKI

-1198 LGARRLGE
+1198 LGARKLGE

-1211 LQENYSVD
+1211 LEENYGVD

-1227 ILDPSE
+1227 VLNPSKE
-1233 DVAKMI
+1233 VAKLI

-1269 ESEIRQILK
+1269 ESEIRDILK
-1278 NTGERENGKMILFD
+1278 KTGERENGKMILFD
-1292 GRTGEPF
+1292 GRPGEPF

-1325 TGPYSLVSQQPLGG
+1325 TGPYSLVTQQPLGG

-1386 VRGKTKYEMGT
+1386 VRGKTKYEMGI
-1397 PASFTV
+1397 PASFSV
-1403 LVSEMK
+1403 LVKEMQ
-1409 SLCLDVN
+1409 SLCLNVN
-1416 VLPTSKQ
+1416 LIEEN

>member
-31 VQKASFEEL
+31 VQKASFQEL
-40 LQKDVAPSDRVKVGL
+40 LQKDVAPADRKKIGL
-55 HNAFLSIFPITTF
+55 HKAFLSTFPITSF
-68 NNAIELSYLGYSIGE
+68 NNAIELSYLGYSVGE

-98 ELPIKLKVAL
+98 ELPLKIKAAL

-116 NHRNKLNSITEQEIH
+116 GNRSKLNSITEQEIH

-167 DKTKTTSGNEVY
+167 DKSKTTSGNEVY
-179 TSRIVPYHGS
+179 AARLIPYHGS
-189 WLDFEFDSKG
+189 WLDFEFDSKRL
-199 YLYVKIDRKKKFLAT
+199 LYVKIDRKKKFLAT
-214 IFLRAWGYSKQEII
+214 IFLKAWGYTTQDIV
-228 SAFYIPEKISVHD
+228 SAFYIPEKIAVHD
-241 VKSPDGKETLKAFY
+241 GVLA
-255 KVVDREDENL
+255 KVVNREDENIS
-265 QKQKIPLDVVTSD
+265 KQKVPVDVVGPD
-278 GKELAKEGKRFSTG
+278 DKDLAKEGKKFSSG
-292 VLRKLEAAGI
+292 ILRRLEAAGI
-302 SEIAIPGEYLT
+302 SEITLPAEYIL
-313 GSDAGTKKDSKD
+313 G
-325 KEKEKTDYLFSQKR
+325 KR
-339 LYAPVYDPETGK
+339 LYAPVCDPKTGEVF
-351 MIADVNDA
+351 ANVNDEINA
-359 IDKNLLDN
+359 TLLDN

-373 TEFSVIYIENMN
+373 QEFSIIYFENMN

-392 TLANDKIDNVRK
+392 TLKADKTSSKEDALLEIYRMMVPSNPVKIDVAQ
-404 EKDKDREEGRSEE
+404 G
-417 EELTP
+417 
-422 REKALKE
+422 
-429 IYKIMYPSTPPNLAT
+429 
-444 AESYFYN
+444 YFN
-451 LFLNPELYDLSEV
+451 ALFLNPENYDLSEV
-464 GRLRINYKFKE
+464 GRLRMNYKFKE
-475 DVPLSTRQLRK
+475 DVPLSERQLRK
-486 EDVMNSVITLL
+486 EDVMNSIICLL
-497 ELTDGRGKV
+497 ELSDGRGKV

-518 LVGELLEDVF
+518 LVGELLEDTF

-533 KMAHSIKEK
+533 KMSHSIKEK
-542 MTGNTMLEN
+542 IAGGSPEN
-551 PTPYDVI
+551 NQSPYEVI
-558 SYKQVSAVLKDFFA
+558 SYKQVSAVLKDFFT

-596 ALGPGGLTRE
+596 ALGPGGLTRD

-640 TTFARINKFG
+640 TTFARIDKFG
-650 YIETPYRKVVGC
+650 YIETPYKVVRNC
-662 RVTDEVVYLDSI
+662 CVTDEVVYLDAI
-674 KEEKE
+674 KEETE
-679 IIMPSSVKLDENGM
+679 VIMPASVKLDKNGM
-693 IVDEIVNA
+693 IIDEIVNA
-701 RKEGDVARVPREEVT
+701 RKEGEPVRVPREEVT

-786 GVVVKV
+786 GTVVKV
-792 DSSRIVVKVEEEENV
+792 DSSRIVVKVEEDNNV

-888 FTSIHIEEFL
+888 YTSIHIEEFV

-905 RGPEEITADIPNA
+905 RGAEEITADIPNA
-918 SDEILRKLDESGI
+918 SDDILRKLDESGI
-931 VRIGQKIKPG
+931 IRIGQKIKPG

-983 GTEGIV
+983 GTEGVV

-996 RKGVKKDNRMKE
+996 RKGVKKDNRIKE
-1008 QIQEQEEIVRRNRDD
+1008 QMQEQMDAVKRNRDD

-1029 KHTYELIRKMFVGK
+1029 KHTYELVRKMFVGK
-1043 KTDADLKNEKDVV
+1043 KTDADLKNEKDAVV
-1056 IVKKG
+1056 VKKG
-1061 TELTPEIVESIPE
+1061 TELTPEILATVPE
-1074 SVLAAVSVKDRDL
+1074 SLMGALSVKDRDVL
-1087 IKNTKELI
+1087 KAAKELL
-1095 LNMRRKVETVKKI
+1095 LNMNRKVDTVKKI

-1211 LQENYSVD
+1211 IQENYGID

-1227 ILDPSE
+1227 ILQPSDE
-1233 DVAKMI
+1233 VAKLI
-1239 DEASEDD
+1239 DEADEDD

-1269 ESEIRQILK
+1269 ESEIREILK
-1278 NTGERENGKMILFD
+1278 NTGEKENGKMILFD

-1325 TGPYSLVSQQPLGG
+1325 TGPYSLVTQQPLGG

-1386 VRGKTKYEMGT
+1386 VRGKTKYEMGI
-1397 PASFTV
+1397 PASFSV
-1403 LVSEMK
+1403 LVKEMQ
-1409 SLCLDVN
+1409 SLCLNVN
-1416 VLPTSKQ
+1416 LIEDN

>member
-12 RKWFGKVTKNVTDI
+12 RKWFGKVAKNVTDI

-31 VQKASFEEL
+31 VQKASFQEL
-40 LQKDVAPSDRVKVGL
+40 LQKDVAPADRKKIGL
-55 HNAFLSIFPITTF
+55 HNAFLSIFPITSF

-98 ELPIKLKVAL
+98 ELPLKIKAAL

-116 NHRNKLNSITEQEIH
+116 GNRSKLNFSMEQEVH

-167 DKTKTTSGNEVY
+167 DKNKTTSGNEVY
-179 TSRIVPYHGS
+179 AARLIPYHGS
-189 WLDFEFDSKG
+189 WLDFEFDSKRL
-199 YLYVKIDRKKKFLAT
+199 LYVKIDRKKKILAT
-214 IFLRAWGYSKQEII
+214 IFLKAWGYTTQEIV
-228 SAFYIPEKISVHD
+228 SAFYIPEKIAVHD
-241 VKSPDGKETLKAFY
+241 GVLA
-255 KVVDREDENL
+255 KVISRDDENL
-265 QKQKIPLDVVTSD
+265 SKQKVPVDVMGHED
-278 GKELAKEGKRFSTG
+278 KELAKEGKKFSKG
-292 VLRKLEAAGI
+292 ILKKLEDAGI
-302 SEIAIPGEYLT
+302 SEITLPAEYLH
-313 GSDAGTKKDSKD
+313 G
-325 KEKEKTDYLFSQKR
+325 KR
-339 LYAPVYDPETGK
+339 LYAPVADPNTGEVF
-351 MIADVNDA
+351 ANVNDEINA
-359 IDKNLLDN
+359 TLLDN

-373 TEFSVIYIENMN
+373 KEFSIIYFENMN
-385 YSPYLSN
+385 YSPYFST
-392 TLANDKIDNVRK
+392 TLKVDKIPADKDGKFSDISDNYIGRK
-404 EKDKDREEGRSEE
+404 ENDWRLTEAQKD
-417 EELTP
+417 
-422 REKALKE
+422 ALLE
-429 IYKIMYPSTPPNLAT
+429 IYRMMVPSNPVKPEVA
-444 AESYFYN
+444 AGYFKN
-451 LFLNPELYDLSEV
+451 TFLNPENYDLSEV
-464 GRLRINYKFKE
+464 GRLRMNYKFKE
-475 DVPLSTRQLRK
+475 DVPLSERQLRR
-486 EDVMNSVITLL
+486 EDVMNSVIRLL

-533 KMAHSIKEK
+533 KMSHSIKEK
-542 MTGNTMLEN
+542 LASGSPDNN
-551 PTPYDVI
+551 QSPYEVI

-572 GGQLSQFMD
+572 TGQLSQFMD

-606 HAGFD
+606 HAGFE

-640 TTFARINKFG
+640 TTFARIDKFG
-650 YIETPYRKVVGC
+650 YIETPYRVVKDC
-662 RVTDEVVYLDSI
+662 KVTDEVVYLDAI
-674 KEEKE
+674 KEETE
-679 IIMPSSVKLDENGM
+679 VIMPSSVKLDKKGM
-693 IVDEIVNA
+693 IIDEIVNA
-701 RKEGDVARVPREEVT
+701 RKDGEPVRVPREEVT

-754 VPLIRTDAPLVGTGM
+754 VPLVRTDAPLVGTGM
-769 EKYVARDSGYTL
+769 ERYVARDSGYTL
-781 FAQRD
+781 FAQRN
-786 GVVVKV
+786 GTVVKV
-792 DSSRIVVKVEEEENV
+792 DSSRIVVKVEEDNNV

-888 FTSIHIEEFL
+888 YTSIHIEEFI

-931 VRIGQKIKPG
+931 IRIGQKIKPG

-983 GTEGIV
+983 GTEGVV

-996 RKGVKKDNRMKE
+996 RKGTKKDNRMKE
-1008 QIQEQEEIVRRNRDD
+1008 QQQEQMDAVKRNRDD

-1029 KHTYELIRKMFVGK
+1029 KHTYELIRKMFAGK
-1043 KTDADLKNEKDVV
+1043 KTDADLKNEKDAV

-1061 TELTPEIVESIPE
+1061 TLLTEEILETIPE
-1074 SVLAAVSVKDRDL
+1074 SVLGAVSVKDRDL
-1087 IKNTKELI
+1087 LKNAKELF
-1095 LNMRRKVETVKKI
+1095 LNMNRKVDMVKKI
-1108 YDNKMKQISR
+1108 YDNKLKQITR

-1198 LGARRLGE
+1198 LGARKLGE

-1211 LQENYSVD
+1211 LEENYGVD

-1233 DVAKMI
+1233 EVSKLI

-1269 ESEIRQILK
+1269 ESEIRDILK
-1278 NTGERENGKMILFD
+1278 KTGERENGKMILFD

-1325 TGPYSLVSQQPLGG
+1325 TGPYSLVTQQPLGG

-1386 VRGKTKYEMGT
+1386 VRGKTKYEMGI
-1397 PASFTV
+1397 PASFSV
-1403 LVSEMK
+1403 LVKEMQ
-1409 SLCLDVN
+1409 SLCLNVN
-1416 VLPTSKQ
+1416 LIED

>member
-1 MGILGQQNYRT
+1 MMGILGQQNYRT
-12 RKWFGKVTKNVTDI
+12 RKWFGKVAKNVTDI

-31 VQKASFEEL
+31 VQKASFQEL
-40 LQKDVAPSDRVKVGL
+40 LQKDVAPADRKKIGL
-55 HNAFLSIFPITTF
+55 HNAFLSIFPITSF

-98 ELPIKLKVAL
+98 ELPLKIKAAL

-116 NHRNKLNSITEQEIH
+116 GNRSKLNSIMEQEVH

-167 DKTKTTSGNEVY
+167 DKNKTTSGNEVY
-179 TSRIVPYHGS
+179 AARLIPYHGS
-189 WLDFEFDSKG
+189 WLDFEFDSKRL
-199 YLYVKIDRKKKFLAT
+199 LYVKIDRKKKILAT
-214 IFLRAWGYSKQEII
+214 IFLKAWGYTTQEIV
-228 SAFYIPEKISVHD
+228 SAFYIPEKIAVHD
-241 VKSPDGKETLKAFY
+241 GVLA
-255 KVVDREDENL
+255 KVVSRDDANL
-265 QKQKIPLDVVTSD
+265 SKQKVPVDVMGPED
-278 GKELAKEGKRFSTG
+278 KEIAKEGKKFSTG
-292 VLRKLEAAGI
+292 ILKRLEAAGI
-302 SEIAIPGEYLT
+302 SEIMLPAEYLL
-313 GSDAGTKKDSKD
+313 G
-325 KEKEKTDYLFSQKR
+325 KR
-339 LYAPVYDPETGK
+339 LYAPVCDPKTGEVF
-351 MIADVNDA
+351 ANVNDEINA
-359 IDKNLLDN
+359 TLLDN

-373 TEFSVIYIENMN
+373 TEFSIIYFENMN
-385 YSPYLSN
+385 YSAYFSN
-392 TLANDKIDNVRK
+392 TLKVDKVPADKDGKFSDISDSYIGRK
-404 EKDKDREEGRSEE
+404 ENNWR
-417 EELTP
+417 LT
-422 REKALKE
+422 EAQKEALLE
-429 IYKIMYPSTPPNLAT
+429 IYRMMVPSNPVKPEVA
-444 AESYFYN
+444 AGYFKN
-451 LFLNPELYDLSEV
+451 TFLNPENYDLSEV
-464 GRLRINYKFKE
+464 GRLRMNYKFKE
-475 DVPLSTRQLRK
+475 DVPLTERQLRR
-486 EDVMNSVITLL
+486 EDVMNSVIRLL

-533 KMAHSIKEK
+533 KMSHSIKEK
-542 MTGNTMLEN
+542 IASGSPEN
-551 PTPYDVI
+551 NQSPYEVI

-572 GGQLSQFMD
+572 TGQLSQFMD

-606 HAGFD
+606 HAGFE

-640 TTFARINKFG
+640 TTFARIDKFG
-650 YIETPYRKVVGC
+650 YIETPYRVVKNC
-662 RVTDEVVYLDSI
+662 KVTDEVVYLDAI
-674 KEEKE
+674 KEETE
-679 IIMPSSVKLDENGM
+679 VIMPSSVKLDKNGK
-693 IVDEIVNA
+693 IIDEIVNA
-701 RKEGDVARVPREEVT
+701 RKDGEPVRVPREEIT

-769 EKYVARDSGYTL
+769 ERYVARDSGYTL
-781 FAQRD
+781 FAQRN
-786 GVVVKV
+786 GTVVKV
-792 DSSRIVVKVEEEENV
+792 DSSRIVVKVEEDNNV

-888 FTSIHIEEFL
+888 YTSVHIEEFI

-931 VRIGQKIKPG
+931 IRIGQKIKPG

-983 GTEGIV
+983 GTEGVV

-996 RKGVKKDNRMKE
+996 RKGTKKDNRMKE
-1008 QIQEQEEIVRRNRDD
+1008 QQQEQMDAVKRNRDD

-1043 KTDADLKNEKDVV
+1043 KTDADLKNEKDAVV
-1056 IVKKG
+1056 VKKG
-1061 TELTPEIVESIPE
+1061 TELTPEILATIPE
-1074 SVLAAVSVKDRDL
+1074 SLLGAVSVKDREL
-1087 IKNTKELI
+1087 LKNAKELF
-1095 LNMRRKVETVKKI
+1095 LNMNRKVDMVKKI
-1108 YDNKMKQISR
+1108 YDNKMKQITR

-1198 LGARRLGE
+1198 LGARKLGE

-1211 LQENYSVD
+1211 MEENYGVD

-1233 DVAKMI
+1233 EVSKLI

-1269 ESEIRQILK
+1269 ESEIRDILK
-1278 NTGERENGKMILFD
+1278 KTGERENGKMILFD

-1325 TGPYSLVSQQPLGG
+1325 TGPYSLVTQQPLGG

-1386 VRGKTKYEMGT
+1386 VRGKTKYEMGI
-1397 PASFTV
+1397 PASFSV
-1403 LVSEMK
+1403 LVKEMQ
-1409 SLCLDVN
+1409 SLCLNVN
-1416 VLPTSKQ
+1416 LIEDN